1 MAQPK
6 SDPHHAPKAPHGAS
20 VSLDKITA
28 ALQAAQQQLAQ
39 EPYADPWAFV
49 PKDTDTSDSAGSQA
63 RASSAAANSA
73 ATAAPAATDTAGDA
87 AMSDADAA
95 MAAAFGLS
103 DTPQEDTEHATDAAG
118 AKPAMSDADAAMAAA
133 FGLTDTGSAS
143 GDSAASAA
151 KTEPAMSDA
160 DAAMAAAF
168 GLSDTDIAA
177 DTASAEPA
185 MSDADAAM
193 AAAFGLSDADSAAGA
208 ASAMSDADAAMAAAF
223 GLSGTDSSADNDSAA
238 GAASAAGAG
247 GAASAA
253 GSASAGGAGGAES
266 AMSDA
271 DAAMAAA
278 FGLSGEGHISKEQDE
293 PDDQGTT
300 FSMEHALSDA
310 DAAMAA
316 AFGLTDTQHNAIHSA
331 GESLAAK
338 IKQGSNKV
346 HAVATPTMGADF
358 EHAAED
364 IAMVSAHMHRI
375 MDSNSDLD
383 AALDAQ
389 DFDFSDPVHAGSA
402 GTSGTGSTGLQSH
415 SGDSF
420 DHDEFDVSFE
430 DDLLAHDA
438 ADLETTL
445 TSKDEIA
452 AAKARLALNASE
464 LEAIA
469 SYFQDVAEAG
479 LAESQLRPK
488 RRLLLSNGRRVPYPF
503 VGEYH
508 YYFEIQ
514 APLEEEFISEDE
526 CGISTASNSRSILSQ
541 TLTSMGAVVRHFSNT
556 SNYHLNSAQE
566 WQLQLQVPDC
576 DPIPVELSQISAT
589 SAGTGGGSGIV
600 LKSSQPLEDQGLQD
614 LSTAFLI
621 GDEGKNDLVTHADLL
636 KLLAQVVATDAQAL
650 KERAAEAHDGQGEQ
664 GEKGGPSHEPKAVQ
678 QHCPDLT
685 SRLAYFVSHKKQST
699 DSTIAPLMS
708 GSGYTSADQT
718 TAPLACNTFVTGL
731 RLEER
736 SANSLELSPDL
747 SEEQKKA
754 VTSALSYDLSY
765 IITGAQNHD
774 TTLVRE
780 LILALMGQRKSV
792 LVIDRDPANLHAI
805 FRATEKSLQEQATMA
820 EAYGDPSS
828 ALNNSYQDEE
838 DHNKTESSAL
848 SRAATADAATN
859 TDASIDAGAAA
870 GAAGTAA
877 AGDTKSDPDYEEFNL
892 CSTERMALLLQ
903 RWHQD
908 YPLLR
913 LSADLTAVNA
923 PLEPITAL
931 APDLPEA
938 DGLSTG
944 KRIGLE
950 SHLKQRLELLTQF
963 GQEQQVAKEERL
975 ANLKMLL
982 THVKWI
988 KESKLE
994 ELARNLKHL
1003 SSLKRQRMEHQ
1014 NKLNHMHQAYEQQH
1028 ELLLK
1033 SLTPQIV
1040 ALRPENSTDSPQELT
1055 MSELMDFDY
1064 APEIFSE
1071 VESEVKRLW
1080 QKIQDDQELYQE
1092 LKRDIKERESI
1103 MRQVMYRALPR
1114 QNNKKY
1120 HRDNTSLSTVRGE
1133 YQQLVAQKDQLSSEY
1148 KDTTAKFN
1156 HLLLRLRFLKP
1167 QHQLYLK
1174 FEHLKLD
1181 NSNAVTEL
1189 TAQINA
1195 QHEHN
1200 VQMFNYEKEWSE
1212 RCNLSLKESEFN
1224 PQAWKE
1230 LTSNFLEVKRGIAST
1245 QFLADNWRYVADG
1258 SLRHLLTATSKDQLS
1273 TSKDAA
1279 LEEIQKAAALSRAA
1293 AAAGAASLSEERE
1306 AELSAPFEVNVET
1319 ISQQLSKAQ
1328 SELSSIIAQMDITPE
1343 QVAVARNALIAQCP
1357 VVGAVPHEAIAALK
1371 HSFNTVIINNA
1382 HQLLPID
1389 FWLLTTLARERLVI
1403 IGDVMQMGGYAHVC
1417 GNSQSIRQQL
1427 YPSIFTLTGIKELL
1441 YYYQLSHN
1449 QAQPAN
1455 EPQDAAGDPNGPDEN
1470 LALASPA
1477 LVRISKQAGGA
1488 NVAATT
1494 ATADSAN
1501 EGTTGAAALSLPA
1514 NVTLVSESET
1524 RPQELTALLNLFYAP
1539 FMTLSSN
1546 AEQQNHFLEGCEQF
1560 YKWSKLAP
1568 ALQEHHVHLLDT
1580 AFLYPWMQEM
1590 TPLDYEN
1597 LNVASLLRY
1606 DGSNVISAAY
1616 CVLLA
1621 FKLVSSLLI
1630 CTPEEEQ
1637 EAQAQGAGAGAGA
1650 GAGSDAA
1657 AGGSAASADLT
1668 DDIDALLAA
1677 NSPAPAAAPAADDFD
1692 IDALLAANG
1701 GGAGASDSAGSS
1713 EEAEEKVFKPH
1724 LAASVL
1730 RDRINPENAAEP
1742 RVIIVSLY
1750 PQQALVIQLMVQ
1762 QLYKQLGFT
1771 HDLNLIAVSDGA
1783 TLSGASA
1790 PAVIFDLTIDAPY
1803 HNGLYFDAPHSD
1815 PAGNGLGA
1823 KREEFL
1829 QQHLCSAI
1837 SAAQYGLFVVGDIT
1851 RMLQRSQHANN
1862 AVFQMLKTMIVKMQL
1877 PLYDAQ
1883 SALQVLTQDLKMTA
1897 EHQRQDSELSFKL
1910 FDSTSALQ
1918 ALHHEHEHNY
1928 SDRMHLMRRLTAM
1941 TTNQDEQPDPATIIQ
1956 SDNQILGLVEL
1967 LLRSESLPELDS
1979 ATTLS
1984 PQESF
1989 STQRLEQLQLE
2000 REVNIFGIS
2009 EDSLRYMLHDMQ
2021 SARSNVLIMSPLL
2034 DEVRYQSIK
2043 PQISALIAAGR
2054 RVMIMTLPLDLYP
2067 EKMANS
2073 GRVAV
2078 SNLKEMMVRVVFTK
2092 RCFYQGI
2099 FIDDCLMWLTTFTPL
2114 AQCTY
2119 PERAHE
2125 IMIRIAGS
2133 AALNYSRALHL
2144 PLVIRNLRHHGSCP
2158 ICSSDLIF
2166 NAQHAQLYC
2175 QRYPQCGFMLT
2186 GSDELNNQGE
2196 LLCPS
2201 CHTPMHLHI
2210 IQRADGKR
2218 GFALRC
2224 TKCDPPQIHGLSSSH
2239 LLLPYIRKQIN
2250 ATKGITMHEV
2260 QLYVRGKEKHEQA
2273 QRQKLEAELE
2283 AASTSNTTGAKDNEA

>member
-49 PKDTDTSDSAGSQA
+49 PKDTDTSDSATASSQA
-63 RASSAAANSA
+63 RAVSAAASAVTA
-73 ATAAPAATDTAGDA
+73 ATAATGTASDA

-103 DTPQEDTEHATDAAG
+103 DTDSASDTANAE
-118 AKPAMSDADAAMAAA
+118 PAMSDADAAMAAA
-133 FGLTDTGSAS
+133 FGLTDTDSAS

-151 KTEPAMSDA
+151 KAEPAMSDA

-168 GLSDTDIAA
+168 GLSATDCAA

-193 AAAFGLSDADSAAGA
+193 AAAFGLSDADSAASA

-223 GLSGTDSSADNDSAA
+223 GLSGADSSADNN
-238 GAASAAGAG
+238 SAAGAG

-253 GSASAGGAGGAES
+253 GAES

-420 DHDEFDVSFE
+420 DPDEFDVSFE

-469 SYFQDVAEAG
+469 SYFQNVAEAG

-541 TLTSMGAVVRHFSNT
+541 TLTSMGALVRHFSNT

-600 LKSSQPLEDQGLQD
+600 LKSTQPLEDQGLQD

-636 KLLAQVVATDAQAL
+636 KLLAQVVTTDAQAL

-718 TAPLACNTFVTGL
+718 TAPLACSTFVTGL

-838 DHNKTESSAL
+838 DRAKPEP
-848 SRAATADAATN
+848 AATTV
-859 TDASIDAGAAA
+859 ASAA
-870 GAAGTAA
+870 GASSAGAGADTASAA
-877 AGDTKSDPDYEEFNL
+877 ASGDASASVSGSAATSDTESDPDYEEFKL
-892 CSTERMALLLQ
+892 SSTERMALLLQ

-982 THVKWI
+982 TQVKWI

-1403 IGDVMQMGGYAHVC
+1403 IGDVMQMGGYAHIC

-1455 EPQDAAGDPNGPDEN
+1455 EPQETASIDPNGPDEN

-1477 LVRISKQAGGA
+1477 LVRISKQAGEA
-1488 NVAATT
+1488 TVAASSATAATT
-1494 ATADSAN
+1494 TAEA
-1501 EGTTGAAALSLPA
+1501 GTTGAAALSLPA
-1514 NVTLVSESET
+1514 NVTLVRESET

-1580 AFLYPWMQEM
+1580 ALLYPWMQEM

-1637 EAQAQGAGAGAGA
+1637 EAQAQSAGASASSGAGAD
-1650 GAGSDAA
+1650 S
-1657 AGGSAASADLT
+1657 SAASTDLT

-1677 NSPAPAAAPAADDFD
+1677 NSPDPAAAPAADDFD

-1701 GGAGASDSAGSS
+1701 GGAGAGDSAGSS
-1713 EEAEEKVFKPH
+1713 GEAEEKVFKPH

-1883 SALQVLTQDLKMTA
+1883 SALQALTQNLKVTA
-1897 EHQRQDSELSFKL
+1897 EQKRQDSELSFKL

-1941 TTNQDEQPDPATIIQ
+1941 TTNQEEQPDPATIIQ
-1956 SDNQILGLVEL
+1956 SDNQNLGFVEL
-1967 LLRSESLPELDS
+1967 LLRSESIPELDVPS
-1979 ATTLS
+1979 VDPA
-1984 PQESF
+1984 QESF
-1989 STQRLEQLQLE
+1989 TSQRLEQLQHD
-2000 REVNIFGIS
+2000 REVNIFGMS
-2009 EDSLRYMLHDMQ
+2009 EDNLRYMLHDMQ

-2067 EKMANS
+2067 EKLANS

-2078 SNLKEMMVRVVFTK
+2078 ANFKEMMVRVVFTK

-2099 FIDDCLMWLTTFTPL
+2099 FIDDYLMWLTTFTPL

-2119 PERAHE
+2119 PERTHE
-2125 IMIRIAGS
+2125 IMVRIAGS
-2133 AALNYSRALHL
+2133 SALNCSRALHL
-2144 PLVIRNLRHHGSCP
+2144 PLVIRNLRHHSSCP
-2158 ICSSDLIF
+2158 ICGSDLIF

-2186 GSDELNNQGE
+2186 GSDELNSQGE

-2224 TKCDPPQIHGLSSSH
+2224 IKCDPPQIHGLSSSH

-2250 ATKGITMHEV
+2250 ATKGITMQEV
-2260 QLYVRGKEKHEQA
+2260 QLYVRGKEKHAQA
-2273 QRQKLEAELE
+2273 QRLKLEAELE
-2283 AASTSNTTGAKDNEA
+2283 SAVASDIAEKTE

>member
-49 PKDTDTSDSAGSQA
+49 PKDTDTSDSATASSQA

-73 ATAAPAATDTAGDA
+73 ATAAPAATGTAGDA

-118 AKPAMSDADAAMAAA
+118 AEPAMSDADAAMAAA

-168 GLSDTDIAA
+168 GLSDTDSAA
-177 DTASAEPA
+177 NTASAEPA

-238 GAASAAGAG
+238 GAASAA
-247 GAASAA
+247 SAA
-253 GSASAGGAGGAES
+253 GSASASGTGGAES

-780 LILALMGQRKSV
+780 LILALMGQRKSL

-859 TDASIDAGAAA
+859 TDASSDAGAAA

-892 CSTERMALLLQ
+892 SSTERMALLLQ

-963 GQEQQVAKEERL
+963 GHEQQVAKEERL

-1455 EPQDAAGDPNGPDEN
+1455 EPQDAAGDPNVPDEN

-1477 LVRISKQAGGA
+1477 LVRISKHAGGA
-1488 NVAATT
+1488 TVAATT

-1514 NVTLVSESET
+1514 NVTLVRESET
-1524 RPQELTALLNLFYAP
+1524 RPQELTSLLNLFYAP
-1539 FMTLSSN
+1539 FMTLSTN

-1650 GAGSDAA
+1650 GSDAA

-1713 EEAEEKVFKPH
+1713 GEAEEKVFKPH

-1851 RMLQRSQHANN
+1851 RMLQRCQHANN

>member
-49 PKDTDTSDSAGSQA
+49 PKDTDTSDSATASSQA

-73 ATAAPAATDTAGDA
+73 ATAAPAATGTAGDA

-118 AKPAMSDADAAMAAA
+118 AEPAMSDADAAMAAA

-168 GLSDTDIAA
+168 GLSDTDSAA
-177 DTASAEPA
+177 NTASAEPA

-238 GAASAAGAG
+238 GAASAA
-247 GAASAA
+247 SAA
-253 GSASAGGAGGAES
+253 GSASASGTGGAES

-780 LILALMGQRKSV
+780 LILALMGQRKSL

-859 TDASIDAGAAA
+859 TDASSDAGAAA

-892 CSTERMALLLQ
+892 SSTERMALLLQ

-1306 AELSAPFEVNVET
+1306 AELSAPFEVNVES

-1494 ATADSAN
+1494 ATDDSAN

-1514 NVTLVSESET
+1514 NVTLVRESET

-1539 FMTLSSN
+1539 FMTLSTN

-1637 EAQAQGAGAGAGA
+1637 KAQAQTGAGAGA

-1713 EEAEEKVFKPH
+1713 GEAEEKVFKPH

>member
-49 PKDTDTSDSAGSQA
+49 PKDTDTNDSATASSQA
-63 RASSAAANSA
+63 RANSA
-73 ATAAPAATDTAGDA
+73 ATAAPAATGTAGDA

-118 AKPAMSDADAAMAAA
+118 AEPAMSDADAAMAAA

-168 GLSDTDIAA
+168 GLSDTDSAA
-177 DTASAEPA
+177 NTASAEPA

-193 AAAFGLSDADSAAGA
+193 AAAFGLSGADSSADNNSAAGA
-208 ASAMSDADAAMAAAF
+208 AS
-223 GLSGTDSSADNDSAA
+223 
-238 GAASAAGAG
+238 
-247 GAASAA
+247 AASAA
-253 GSASAGGAGGAES
+253 GSASAAGTGGAER

-278 FGLSGEGHISKEQDE
+278 FGLSGEGHISKEQNE

-415 SGDSF
+415 SGDNF

-469 SYFQDVAEAG
+469 SYFQNVAEAG

-566 WQLQLQVPDC
+566 WQLQVQVPDC

-600 LKSSQPLEDQGLQD
+600 LKSTQPLEDQGLQD

-636 KLLAQVVATDAQAL
+636 KLLAQVVTTDAQAL

-718 TAPLACNTFVTGL
+718 TAPLACSTFVTGL

-859 TDASIDAGAAA
+859 TDASSDAGAAA

-892 CSTERMALLLQ
+892 SSTERMALLLQ

-1306 AELSAPFEVNVET
+1306 AELSAPFEVNVES

-1455 EPQDAAGDPNGPDEN
+1455 EPQETASIDPNGPDEN

-1477 LVRISKQAGGA
+1477 LVRISKQAGEA
-1488 NVAATT
+1488 TVAASTATAATT
-1494 ATADSAN
+1494 TAEA
-1501 EGTTGAAALSLPA
+1501 GTTGAAALSLPA
-1514 NVTLVSESET
+1514 NVTLVRESET
-1524 RPQELTALLNLFYAP
+1524 RPQELTSLLNLFYAP
-1539 FMTLSSN
+1539 FMTLSTN

-1650 GAGSDAA
+1650 GSDAA

-1677 NSPAPAAAPAADDFD
+1677 NIPAPAAAPAADDFD

-1701 GGAGASDSAGSS
+1701 GGAGAGDSAGSS
-1713 EEAEEKVFKPH
+1713 GEAEEKVFKPH

-1862 AVFQMLKTMIVKMQL
+1862 AVFQMLKTMLVKMQL

-1883 SALQVLTQDLKMTA
+1883 SALQALTQNLKVTA
-1897 EHQRQDSELSFKL
+1897 EQKRQDSELSFKL

-1941 TTNQDEQPDPATIIQ
+1941 TTNQDEQSNPATIIQ

-2224 TKCDPPQIHGLSSSH
+2224 TKCDPPQIHGLSSAH

-2283 AASTSNTTGAKDNEA
+2283 AASTSNTTGTKDNEA

>member
-73 ATAAPAATDTAGDA
+73 ATAAPTATGTAGDA

-168 GLSDTDIAA
+168 GLSDTDSAA

-193 AAAFGLSDADSAAGA
+193 AAAFGLSDTDSAANT
-208 ASAMSDADAAMAAAF
+208 ASAEPAMSDADAAMAAAF

-238 GAASAAGAG
+238 GAASAA
-247 GAASAA
+247 SAA
-253 GSASAGGAGGAES
+253 GSASAAGTGGAES

-469 SYFQDVAEAG
+469 SYFQNVAEAG

-508 YYFEIQ
+508 YYFDIQ

-526 CGISTASNSRSILSQ
+526 CGISTASNNRSILSK
-541 TLTSMGAVVRHFSNT
+541 TLTSMGALVRHFSNT

-576 DPIPVELSQISAT
+576 EPIPVELSQISAT
-589 SAGTGGGSGIV
+589 SAGTGGGSGVV
-600 LKSSQPLEDQGLQD
+600 LKSTQPLEEQGLQD

-636 KLLAQVVATDAQAL
+636 KLLAQVVTTDAQAL

-718 TAPLACNTFVTGL
+718 TAPLACSTFVTGL

-859 TDASIDAGAAA
+859 NDASSDTGAAA
-870 GAAGTAA
+870 GAAGTAGTAA

-892 CSTERMALLLQ
+892 SSTERMALLLQ

-963 GQEQQVAKEERL
+963 GHEQQVAKEERL

-1455 EPQDAAGDPNGPDEN
+1455 EPQDAAGDPNVPDEN

-1477 LVRISKQAGGA
+1477 LVRISKHAGGA
-1488 NVAATT
+1488 TVAATT

-1514 NVTLVSESET
+1514 NVTLVRESET
-1524 RPQELTALLNLFYAP
+1524 RPQELTSLLNLFYAP
-1539 FMTLSSN
+1539 FMTLSTN

-1637 EAQAQGAGAGAGA
+1637 EAQAQSAGASASSGAGAD
-1650 GAGSDAA
+1650 S
-1657 AGGSAASADLT
+1657 SAASTDLT

-1677 NSPAPAAAPAADDFD
+1677 NSPDPAAAPAADDFD

-1713 EEAEEKVFKPH
+1713 GEAEEKVFKPH

-1918 ALHHEHEHNY
+1918 ALQHEHEHNY

-1989 STQRLEQLQLE
+1989 TTQRLEQLQHE

-2133 AALNYSRALHL
+2133 SALNYSRALHL

-2158 ICSSDLIF
+2158 ICGSDLIF

-2250 ATKGITMHEV
+2250 ATKGITMQEV
-2260 QLYVRGKEKHEQA
+2260 QLYVRGKEKHAQA
-2273 QRQKLEAELE
+2273 QRLKLEAELE
-2283 AASTSNTTGAKDNEA
+2283 SAVASDIAEKTE

>member
-1 MAQPK
+1 M
-6 SDPHHAPKAPHGAS
+6 
-20 VSLDKITA
+20 
-28 ALQAAQQQLAQ
+28 
-39 EPYADPWAFV
+39 
-49 PKDTDTSDSAGSQA
+49 PKDTDTSDSATASSQA
-63 RASSAAANSA
+63 RAVSAAASA
-73 ATAAPAATDTAGDA
+73 ATAATGTAGDA

-103 DTPQEDTEHATDAAG
+103 DTDSASDTANAE
-118 AKPAMSDADAAMAAA
+118 PAMSDADAAMAAA
-133 FGLTDTGSAS
+133 FGLTDTDSAS

-151 KTEPAMSDA
+151 KAEPAMSDA

-168 GLSDTDIAA
+168 GLSATDSAA
-177 DTASAEPA
+177 STASAEPA

-193 AAAFGLSDADSAAGA
+193 AAAFGLSDADSAASA
-208 ASAMSDADAAMAAAF
+208 ASAEPAMYDADAAMAAAF
-223 GLSGTDSSADNDSAA
+223 GLSGADSSADNN
-238 GAASAAGAG
+238 SAAGAG

-253 GSASAGGAGGAES
+253 GAES

-469 SYFQDVAEAG
+469 SYFQNVAEAG

-541 TLTSMGAVVRHFSNT
+541 TLTSMGALVRHFSNT

-600 LKSSQPLEDQGLQD
+600 LKSTQPLEDQGLQD

-636 KLLAQVVATDAQAL
+636 KLLAQVVTTDAQAL

-718 TAPLACNTFVTGL
+718 TAPLACSTFVTGL

-838 DHNKTESSAL
+838 DRAKPEP
-848 SRAATADAATN
+848 AATTV
-859 TDASIDAGAAA
+859 ASAA
-870 GAAGTAA
+870 GASSAGAGAGADTASAA
-877 AGDTKSDPDYEEFNL
+877 ASGDASASVSGSAATSDTESDPDYEEFNL
-892 CSTERMALLLQ
+892 SSTERMALLLQ

-982 THVKWI
+982 TQVKWI

-1071 VESEVKRLW
+1071 VESEVERLW

-1200 VQMFNYEKEWSE
+1200 VQMFNDEKEWSE

-1224 PQAWKE
+1224 SQAWKE

-1382 HQLLPID
+1382 QQLLPID

-1403 IGDVMQMGGYAHVC
+1403 IGDVMQMGGYAHIC

-1455 EPQDAAGDPNGPDEN
+1455 EPQETASIDPNGPDEN

-1477 LVRISKQAGGA
+1477 LVRISKQAGEA
-1488 NVAATT
+1488 TVAASSATAATT
-1494 ATADSAN
+1494 TAEA
-1501 EGTTGAAALSLPA
+1501 GTTGAAALSLPA
-1514 NVTLVSESET
+1514 NVTLVRESET

-1580 AFLYPWMQEM
+1580 ALLYPWMQEM

-1637 EAQAQGAGAGAGA
+1637 EAQAQSAGASASSGAGAD
-1650 GAGSDAA
+1650 S
-1657 AGGSAASADLT
+1657 SAASTDLT

-1701 GGAGASDSAGSS
+1701 GGAGAGDSAGSS
-1713 EEAEEKVFKPH
+1713 GEAEEKVFKPH

-1883 SALQVLTQDLKMTA
+1883 SALQALTQNLKVTA
-1897 EHQRQDSELSFKL
+1897 EQKRQDSELSFKL

-1941 TTNQDEQPDPATIIQ
+1941 TTNQEEQQDPATIIQ
-1956 SDNQILGLVEL
+1956 SDNQNLGFVEL
-1967 LLRSESLPELDS
+1967 LLRSESIPELDVS
-1979 ATTLS
+1979 SVDPA
-1984 PQESF
+1984 QESF
-1989 STQRLEQLQLE
+1989 TSQRLEQLQHD
-2000 REVNIFGIS
+2000 REVNIFGMS
-2009 EDSLRYMLHDMQ
+2009 EDNLRYMLHDMQ

-2067 EKMANS
+2067 EKLANS

-2078 SNLKEMMVRVVFTK
+2078 ANFKEMMVRVVFTK

-2099 FIDDCLMWLTTFTPL
+2099 FIDDYLMWLTTFTPL

-2119 PERAHE
+2119 PERTHE
-2125 IMIRIAGS
+2125 IMVRIAGS
-2133 AALNYSRALHL
+2133 SALNCSRALHL
-2144 PLVIRNLRHHGSCP
+2144 PLVIRNLRHHSSCP
-2158 ICSSDLIF
+2158 ICGSDLIF

-2186 GSDELNNQGE
+2186 GSDELNSQGE

-2224 TKCDPPQIHGLSSSH
+2224 IKCDPPQIHGLSSSH

-2250 ATKGITMHEV
+2250 ATKGITMQEV
-2260 QLYVRGKEKHEQA
+2260 QLYVRGKEKHAQA
-2273 QRQKLEAELE
+2273 QRLKLEAELE
-2283 AASTSNTTGAKDNEA
+2283 SAVASDIAEKTE

>member
-73 ATAAPAATDTAGDA
+73 ATAAPTATGTAGDA

-168 GLSDTDIAA
+168 GLSDTDSAA

-193 AAAFGLSDADSAAGA
+193 AAAFGLSDTDSAANT
-208 ASAMSDADAAMAAAF
+208 ASAEPAMSDADAAMAAAF

-238 GAASAAGAG
+238 GAASAA
-247 GAASAA
+247 SAA
-253 GSASAGGAGGAES
+253 GSASAAGTGGAES

-780 LILALMGQRKSV
+780 LILALMGQRKSL

-859 TDASIDAGAAA
+859 TDASSDAGAAA

-892 CSTERMALLLQ
+892 SSTERMALLLQ

-1306 AELSAPFEVNVET
+1306 AELSAPFEVNVES

-1494 ATADSAN
+1494 ATDDSAN

-1514 NVTLVSESET
+1514 NVTLVRESET

-1539 FMTLSSN
+1539 FMTLSTN

-1637 EAQAQGAGAGAGA
+1637 KAQAQTGAGAGA

-1713 EEAEEKVFKPH
+1713 GEAEEKVFKPH

>member
-238 GAASAAGAG
+238 GAAGAG

-469 SYFQDVAEAG
+469 SYFQNVAEAG

-576 DPIPVELSQISAT
+576 DPVPVELSQISAT

-636 KLLAQVVATDAQAL
+636 KLLAQVVTTDAQAL

-718 TAPLACNTFVTGL
+718 SAPLACSTFVTGL

-859 TDASIDAGAAA
+859 TDASSDAGAAA

-892 CSTERMALLLQ
+892 SSTERMALLLQ

-1306 AELSAPFEVNVET
+1306 AELSAPFEVNVES

-1494 ATADSAN
+1494 ATDDSAN

-1514 NVTLVSESET
+1514 NVTLVRESET

-1539 FMTLSSN
+1539 FMTLSTN

-1637 EAQAQGAGAGAGA
+1637 KAQAQTGAGAGA

-1713 EEAEEKVFKPH
+1713 GEAEEKVFKPH

-2250 ATKGITMHEV
+2250 ATKGITMQEV
-2260 QLYVRGKEKHEQA
+2260 QLYVRGKEKHAQA
-2273 QRQKLEAELE
+2273 QRLKLEAELE
-2283 AASTSNTTGAKDNEA
+2283 SAVASDIAEKTE

>member
-49 PKDTDTSDSAGSQA
+49 PKDTDTSDSATASSQA
-63 RASSAAANSA
+63 RASSA
-73 ATAAPAATDTAGDA
+73 A

-118 AKPAMSDADAAMAAA
+118 AEPAMSDADAAMAAA

-168 GLSDTDIAA
+168 GLSDTDSAA
-177 DTASAEPA
+177 NTASAEPA

-238 GAASAAGAG
+238 GAGGAG

-253 GSASAGGAGGAES
+253 GSASAAGTGGAES

-469 SYFQDVAEAG
+469 SYFQNVAEAG

-600 LKSSQPLEDQGLQD
+600 LKSTQPLEDQGLQD

-636 KLLAQVVATDAQAL
+636 KLLAQVVTTDAQAL

-718 TAPLACNTFVTGL
+718 TAPLACSTFVTGL

-828 ALNNSYQDEE
+828 ALNNS
-838 DHNKTESSAL
+838 
-848 SRAATADAATN
+848 
-859 TDASIDAGAAA
+859 
-870 GAAGTAA
+870 
-877 AGDTKSDPDYEEFNL
+877 
-892 CSTERMALLLQ
+892 
-903 RWHQD
+903 
-908 YPLLR
+908 
-913 LSADLTAVNA
+913 
-923 PLEPITAL
+923 
-931 APDLPEA
+931 
-938 DGLSTG
+938 
-944 KRIGLE
+944 
-950 SHLKQRLELLTQF
+950 
-963 GQEQQVAKEERL
+963 
-975 ANLKMLL
+975 
-982 THVKWI
+982 
-988 KESKLE
+988 
-994 ELARNLKHL
+994 
-1003 SSLKRQRMEHQ
+1003 
-1014 NKLNHMHQAYEQQH
+1014 
-1028 ELLLK
+1028 
-1033 SLTPQIV
+1033 
-1040 ALRPENSTDSPQELT
+1040 
-1055 MSELMDFDY
+1055 
-1064 APEIFSE
+1064 
-1071 VESEVKRLW
+1071 
-1080 QKIQDDQELYQE
+1080 
-1092 LKRDIKERESI
+1092 
-1103 MRQVMYRALPR
+1103 
-1114 QNNKKY
+1114 
-1120 HRDNTSLSTVRGE
+1120 
-1133 YQQLVAQKDQLSSEY
+1133 
-1148 KDTTAKFN
+1148 
-1156 HLLLRLRFLKP
+1156 
-1167 QHQLYLK
+1167 
-1174 FEHLKLD
+1174 
-1181 NSNAVTEL
+1181 
-1189 TAQINA
+1189 
-1195 QHEHN
+1195 
-1200 VQMFNYEKEWSE
+1200 
-1212 RCNLSLKESEFN
+1212 
-1224 PQAWKE
+1224 
-1230 LTSNFLEVKRGIAST
+1230 
-1245 QFLADNWRYVADG
+1245 
-1258 SLRHLLTATSKDQLS
+1258 
-1273 TSKDAA
+1273 
-1279 LEEIQKAAALSRAA
+1279 
-1293 AAAGAASLSEERE
+1293 
-1306 AELSAPFEVNVET
+1306 
-1319 ISQQLSKAQ
+1319 
-1328 SELSSIIAQMDITPE
+1328 
-1343 QVAVARNALIAQCP
+1343 
-1357 VVGAVPHEAIAALK
+1357 
-1371 HSFNTVIINNA
+1371 
-1382 HQLLPID
+1382 
-1389 FWLLTTLARERLVI
+1389 
-1403 IGDVMQMGGYAHVC
+1403 
-1417 GNSQSIRQQL
+1417 
-1427 YPSIFTLTGIKELL
+1427 
-1441 YYYQLSHN
+1441 
-1449 QAQPAN
+1449 
-1455 EPQDAAGDPNGPDEN
+1455 
-1470 LALASPA
+1470 
-1477 LVRISKQAGGA
+1477 
-1488 NVAATT
+1488 
-1494 ATADSAN
+1494 
-1501 EGTTGAAALSLPA
+1501 
-1514 NVTLVSESET
+1514 
-1524 RPQELTALLNLFYAP
+1524 
-1539 FMTLSSN
+1539 
-1546 AEQQNHFLEGCEQF
+1546 
-1560 YKWSKLAP
+1560 
-1568 ALQEHHVHLLDT
+1568 
-1580 AFLYPWMQEM
+1580 
-1590 TPLDYEN
+1590 
-1597 LNVASLLRY
+1597 
-1606 DGSNVISAAY
+1606 
-1616 CVLLA
+1616 
-1621 FKLVSSLLI
+1621 
-1630 CTPEEEQ
+1630 
-1637 EAQAQGAGAGAGA
+1637 
-1650 GAGSDAA
+1650 
-1657 AGGSAASADLT
+1657 
-1668 DDIDALLAA
+1668 
-1677 NSPAPAAAPAADDFD
+1677 
-1692 IDALLAANG
+1692 
-1701 GGAGASDSAGSS
+1701 
-1713 EEAEEKVFKPH
+1713 
-1724 LAASVL
+1724 
-1730 RDRINPENAAEP
+1730 
-1742 RVIIVSLY
+1742 
-1750 PQQALVIQLMVQ
+1750 
-1762 QLYKQLGFT
+1762 
-1771 HDLNLIAVSDGA
+1771 
-1783 TLSGASA
+1783 
-1790 PAVIFDLTIDAPY
+1790 
-1803 HNGLYFDAPHSD
+1803 
-1815 PAGNGLGA
+1815 
-1823 KREEFL
+1823 
-1829 QQHLCSAI
+1829 
-1837 SAAQYGLFVVGDIT
+1837 
-1851 RMLQRSQHANN
+1851 
-1862 AVFQMLKTMIVKMQL
+1862 
-1877 PLYDAQ
+1877 
-1883 SALQVLTQDLKMTA
+1883 
-1897 EHQRQDSELSFKL
+1897 
-1910 FDSTSALQ
+1910 
-1918 ALHHEHEHNY
+1918 
-1928 SDRMHLMRRLTAM
+1928 
-1941 TTNQDEQPDPATIIQ
+1941 
-1956 SDNQILGLVEL
+1956 
-1967 LLRSESLPELDS
+1967 
-1979 ATTLS
+1979 
-1984 PQESF
+1984 
-1989 STQRLEQLQLE
+1989 
-2000 REVNIFGIS
+2000 
-2009 EDSLRYMLHDMQ
+2009 
-2021 SARSNVLIMSPLL
+2021 
-2034 DEVRYQSIK
+2034 
-2043 PQISALIAAGR
+2043 
-2054 RVMIMTLPLDLYP
+2054 
-2067 EKMANS
+2067 
-2073 GRVAV
+2073 
-2078 SNLKEMMVRVVFTK
+2078 
-2092 RCFYQGI
+2092 
-2099 FIDDCLMWLTTFTPL
+2099 
-2114 AQCTY
+2114 
-2119 PERAHE
+2119 
-2125 IMIRIAGS
+2125 
-2133 AALNYSRALHL
+2133 
-2144 PLVIRNLRHHGSCP
+2144 
-2158 ICSSDLIF
+2158 
-2166 NAQHAQLYC
+2166 
-2175 QRYPQCGFMLT
+2175 
-2186 GSDELNNQGE
+2186 
-2196 LLCPS
+2196 
-2201 CHTPMHLHI
+2201 
-2210 IQRADGKR
+2210 
-2218 GFALRC
+2218 
-2224 TKCDPPQIHGLSSSH
+2224 
-2239 LLLPYIRKQIN
+2239 
-2250 ATKGITMHEV
+2250 
-2260 QLYVRGKEKHEQA
+2260 
-2273 QRQKLEAELE
+2273 
-2283 AASTSNTTGAKDNEA
+2283 

>member
-49 PKDTDTSDSAGSQA
+49 PKDTDTSDSATASSQA
-63 RASSAAANSA
+63 RAVSAAASA
-73 ATAAPAATDTAGDA
+73 ATAATAATGTAGDA

-103 DTPQEDTEHATDAAG
+103 DTDSASDTANAE
-118 AKPAMSDADAAMAAA
+118 PAMSDADAAMAAA
-133 FGLTDTGSAS
+133 FGLTDTDSAS

-151 KTEPAMSDA
+151 KAEPAMSDA

-168 GLSDTDIAA
+168 GLSATDSAA

-193 AAAFGLSDADSAAGA
+193 AAAFGLSDADSAASA

-223 GLSGTDSSADNDSAA
+223 GLSGADSSADNN
-238 GAASAAGAG
+238 SAAGAG

-253 GSASAGGAGGAES
+253 GAES

-402 GTSGTGSTGLQSH
+402 GTSGTDSTGLQSH

-469 SYFQDVAEAG
+469 SYFQNVAEAG

-541 TLTSMGAVVRHFSNT
+541 TLTSMGALVRHFSNT

-600 LKSSQPLEDQGLQD
+600 LKSTQPLEDQGLQD

-636 KLLAQVVATDAQAL
+636 KLLAQVVTTDAQAL

-718 TAPLACNTFVTGL
+718 TAPLACSTFVTGL

-838 DHNKTESSAL
+838 DRAKPEP
-848 SRAATADAATN
+848 AATTV
-859 TDASIDAGAAA
+859 ASAA
-870 GAAGTAA
+870 GASSAGAGAGADTASAA
-877 AGDTKSDPDYEEFNL
+877 ASGDASASVSGSAATSDTESDPDYEEFKL
-892 CSTERMALLLQ
+892 SSTERMALLLQ

-982 THVKWI
+982 TQVKWI

-1071 VESEVKRLW
+1071 VESEVERLW

-1403 IGDVMQMGGYAHVC
+1403 IGDVMQMGGYAHIC

-1455 EPQDAAGDPNGPDEN
+1455 EPQETASIDPNGPDEN

-1477 LVRISKQAGGA
+1477 LVRISKQAGEA
-1488 NVAATT
+1488 TVAASSATAATT
-1494 ATADSAN
+1494 TAEA
-1501 EGTTGAAALSLPA
+1501 GTTGAAALSLPA
-1514 NVTLVSESET
+1514 NVTLVRESET

-1580 AFLYPWMQEM
+1580 ALLYPWMQEM

-1637 EAQAQGAGAGAGA
+1637 EAQAQSAGASASSGAGAD
-1650 GAGSDAA
+1650 S
-1657 AGGSAASADLT
+1657 SAASTDLT

-1677 NSPAPAAAPAADDFD
+1677 NSPDPAAAPAADDFD

-1701 GGAGASDSAGSS
+1701 GGAGAGDSAGSS
-1713 EEAEEKVFKPH
+1713 GEAEEKVFKPH

-1883 SALQVLTQDLKMTA
+1883 SALQALTQNLKVTA
-1897 EHQRQDSELSFKL
+1897 EQKRQDSELSFKL

-1928 SDRMHLMRRLTAM
+1928 SDRMHLMQRLTAM
-1941 TTNQDEQPDPATIIQ
+1941 TTNQEEQQDPATIIQ
-1956 SDNQILGLVEL
+1956 SDNQNLGFVEL
-1967 LLRSESLPELDS
+1967 LLRSESIPELDVS
-1979 ATTLS
+1979 SVDPA
-1984 PQESF
+1984 QESF
-1989 STQRLEQLQLE
+1989 TSQRLEQLQHD
-2000 REVNIFGIS
+2000 REVNIFGMS
-2009 EDSLRYMLHDMQ
+2009 EDNLRYMLHDMQ

-2067 EKMANS
+2067 EKLANS

-2078 SNLKEMMVRVVFTK
+2078 ANFKEMMVRVVFTK

-2099 FIDDCLMWLTTFTPL
+2099 FIDDYLMWLTTFTPL

-2119 PERAHE
+2119 PERTHE
-2125 IMIRIAGS
+2125 IMVRIAGS
-2133 AALNYSRALHL
+2133 SALNCSRALHL
-2144 PLVIRNLRHHGSCP
+2144 PLVIRNLRHHSSCP
-2158 ICSSDLIF
+2158 ICGSDLIF

-2186 GSDELNNQGE
+2186 GSDELNSQGE

-2250 ATKGITMHEV
+2250 ATKGITMQEV
-2260 QLYVRGKEKHEQA
+2260 QLYVRGKEKHAQA
-2273 QRQKLEAELE
+2273 QRLKLEAELE
-2283 AASTSNTTGAKDNEA
+2283 SAVASDIAEKTE

>member
-49 PKDTDTSDSAGSQA
+49 PKDTDTSDSATASSQA

-73 ATAAPAATDTAGDA
+73 ATAAPAATGTAGDA

-118 AKPAMSDADAAMAAA
+118 AEPAMSDADAAMAAA

-168 GLSDTDIAA
+168 GLSDTDSAA
-177 DTASAEPA
+177 NTASAEPA

-238 GAASAAGAG
+238 GAASAA
-247 GAASAA
+247 SAA
-253 GSASAGGAGGAES
+253 GSASASGTGGAES

-780 LILALMGQRKSV
+780 LILALMGQRKSL

-859 TDASIDAGAAA
+859 TDASSDAGAAA

-892 CSTERMALLLQ
+892 SSTERMALLLQ

-963 GQEQQVAKEERL
+963 GHEQQVAKEERL

-1417 GNSQSIRQQL
+1417 GISQSIRQQL

-1455 EPQDAAGDPNGPDEN
+1455 EPQDAAGDPNVPDEN

-1477 LVRISKQAGGA
+1477 LVRISKHAGGA
-1488 NVAATT
+1488 TVAATT

-1514 NVTLVSESET
+1514 NVTLVRESET
-1524 RPQELTALLNLFYAP
+1524 RPQELTSLLNLFYAP
-1539 FMTLSSN
+1539 FMTLSTN

-1650 GAGSDAA
+1650 GSDAA

-1713 EEAEEKVFKPH
+1713 GEAEEKVFKPH

-1851 RMLQRSQHANN
+1851 RMLQRCQHANN

>member
-238 GAASAAGAG
+238 GAAGAG

-780 LILALMGQRKSV
+780 LILALMGQRKSL

-859 TDASIDAGAAA
+859 TDASSDAGAAA

-892 CSTERMALLLQ
+892 SSTERMALLLQ

-1306 AELSAPFEVNVET
+1306 AELSAPFEVNVES

-1494 ATADSAN
+1494 ATDDSAN

-1514 NVTLVSESET
+1514 NVTLVRESET

-1539 FMTLSSN
+1539 FMTLSTN

-1637 EAQAQGAGAGAGA
+1637 KAQAQTGAGAGA

-1713 EEAEEKVFKPH
+1713 GEAEEKVFKPH

>member
-49 PKDTDTSDSAGSQA
+49 PKDTDSSDSATASSQA
-63 RASSAAANSA
+63 RAVSAAASA
-73 ATAAPAATDTAGDA
+73 ATVATAATGTAGDA

-103 DTPQEDTEHATDAAG
+103 DTDSASDTANAE
-118 AKPAMSDADAAMAAA
+118 PAMSDADAAMAAA
-133 FGLTDTGSAS
+133 FGLTDSDSAS
-143 GDSAASAA
+143 GDSAASATKA
-151 KTEPAMSDA
+151 EPAMSDA

-168 GLSDTDIAA
+168 GLSATDSAA

-193 AAAFGLSDADSAAGA
+193 AAAFGLSDADSAASA
-208 ASAMSDADAAMAAAF
+208 ASAEPAMSDADAAMAAAF
-223 GLSGTDSSADNDSAA
+223 GLSGADSAA
-238 GAASAAGAG
+238 DNNSAAGAG

-253 GSASAGGAGGAES
+253 GAES

-469 SYFQDVAEAG
+469 SYFQNVAEAG

-576 DPIPVELSQISAT
+576 DPVPVELSQISAT

-600 LKSSQPLEDQGLQD
+600 LKSSQPLEEQGLQD

-650 KERAAEAHDGQGEQ
+650 KERAAEAHDGQ

-718 TAPLACNTFVTGL
+718 TAPLACSTFVTGL

-859 TDASIDAGAAA
+859 TDASSDAGAAA
-870 GAAGTAA
+870 GAAGTAGTAA

-892 CSTERMALLLQ
+892 SSTERMALLLQ

-1200 VQMFNYEKEWSE
+1200 VQMFNYEKDWSE

-1306 AELSAPFEVNVET
+1306 AELSAPFEVNVES

-1455 EPQDAAGDPNGPDEN
+1455 EPQDAAGNPNGPDEN

-1477 LVRISKQAGGA
+1477 LVRISKQAGEA
-1488 NVAATT
+1488 TVAASSATAATT
-1494 ATADSAN
+1494 TAEA
-1501 EGTTGAAALSLPA
+1501 GTTGAAALSLPA
-1514 NVTLVSESET
+1514 NVTLVRESET

-1580 AFLYPWMQEM
+1580 ALLYPWMQEM

-1637 EAQAQGAGAGAGA
+1637 EAQAQSAGASASSGAGAD
-1650 GAGSDAA
+1650 S
-1657 AGGSAASADLT
+1657 SAASADLT

-1701 GGAGASDSAGSS
+1701 GGAGAGDSAGSS
-1713 EEAEEKVFKPH
+1713 GEAEEKVFKPH

-2009 EDSLRYMLHDMQ
+2009 EESLRYMLHDMQ

-2133 AALNYSRALHL
+2133 SALNYSRALHL

-2158 ICSSDLIF
+2158 ICGSDLIF

-2224 TKCDPPQIHGLSSSH
+2224 TKCDPPQILGLSSSH

-2250 ATKGITMHEV
+2250 ATKGITMQEV
-2260 QLYVRGKEKHEQA
+2260 QLYVRGKEKHAQA
-2273 QRQKLEAELE
+2273 QRLKLEAELE
-2283 AASTSNTTGAKDNEA
+2283 SAVASDIAEKTE

>member
-6 SDPHHAPKAPHGAS
+6 SDPHHAPKAPQGAS

-49 PKDTDTSDSAGSQA
+49 PKDTDTSASAPA
-63 RASSAAANSA
+63 RAAKT
-73 ATAAPAATDTAGDA
+73 TAAPAATGAAASAAGDA

-103 DTPQEDTEHATDAAG
+103 DADSATGTASAE
-118 AKPAMSDADAAMAAA
+118 PAMSDADAAMAAA
-133 FGLTDTGSAS
+133 FGLTDTDSAG
-143 GDSAASAA
+143 GDSAES
-151 KTEPAMSDA
+151 AMSDA

-168 GLSDTDIAA
+168 GLSDDSAA
-177 DTASAEPA
+177 DNNSAAGSGSEPA

-193 AAAFGLSDADSAAGA
+193 AAAFGLSDADSGSGKADAEP
-208 ASAMSDADAAMAAAF
+208 AMSDADAAMAAAF
-223 GLSGTDSSADNDSAA
+223 GLSDDSAA
-238 GAASAAGAG
+238 GSG
-247 GAASAA
+247 STA
-253 GSASAGGAGGAES
+253 GSGSEP

-293 PDDQGTT
+293 PEDHGTT

-316 AFGLTDTQHNAIHSA
+316 AFGLTDTQHNAIHNA

-338 IKQGSNKV
+338 IKQGENKV

-375 MDSNSDLD
+375 MDSDSDLD
-383 AALDAQ
+383 TLNTQ
-389 DFDFSDPVHAGSA
+389 DFDFSDPIHAGAS
-402 GTSGTGSTGLQSH
+402 GTSGTGVQGH
-415 SGDSF
+415 SGESF

-430 DDLLAHDA
+430 DELLAHDSA
-438 ADLETTL
+438 ALETTL

-452 AAKARLALNASE
+452 AAKARLALNAAE
-464 LEAIA
+464 LETIA
-469 SYFQDVAEAG
+469 SYFQNVAEAG
-479 LAESQLRPK
+479 LSESQLRPK

-514 APLEEEFISEDE
+514 SPLEEEFISEDE
-526 CGISTASNSRSILSQ
+526 CGISTASNSRSPLAQ
-541 TLTSMGAVVRHFSNT
+541 TLSAMGATVRHFSNT

-566 WQLQLQVPDC
+566 WQLQLQVPNVT
-576 DPIPVELSQISAT
+576 PVPVELSQISAT
-589 SAGTGGGSGIV
+589 SVGTGSGTGIV
-600 LKSSQPLEDQGLQD
+600 VKTTQPLEEQGLQD

-621 GDEGKNDLVTHADLL
+621 GDEGRNDLETHADLL
-636 KLLAQVVATDAQAL
+636 KLLAQVVSTDAQAL
-650 KERAAEAHDGQGEQ
+650 HQRSAEGHAT
-664 GEKGGPSHEPKAVQ
+664 HEPTAMQ

-708 GSGYTSADQT
+708 GAGYTSADPT
-718 TAPLACNTFVTGL
+718 SAPLACSTFVTGL

-838 DHNKTESSAL
+838 DRSKPDLA
-848 SRAATADAATN
+848 AATEESAADAATAG
-859 TDASIDAGAAA
+859 DAAGAGGGAGAAASAAGAADAA
-870 GAAGTAA
+870 GAAGA
-877 AGDTKSDPDYEEFNL
+877 DDSEDDPDYEELNL
-892 CSTERMALLLQ
+892 SSTERMALLLQ
-903 RWHQD
+903 RWHHD

-923 PLEPITAL
+923 PVDPITAL

-963 GQEQQVAKEERL
+963 GREQQVAKEERL
-975 ANLKMLL
+975 ANLEMLL
-982 THVKWI
+982 THVKWL

-1028 ELLLK
+1028 ELL
-1033 SLTPQIV
+1033 
-1040 ALRPENSTDSPQELT
+1040 
-1055 MSELMDFDY
+1055 DFDY
-1064 APEIFSE
+1064 SPEVFSE
-1071 VESEVKRLW
+1071 VEGEVKRLW
-1080 QKIQDDQELYQE
+1080 QKIQDDQDLYQE
-1092 LKRDIKERESI
+1092 LKRDIKDRESI
-1103 MRQVMYRALPR
+1103 MRQVMYRVLPR

-1133 YQQLVAQKDQLSSEY
+1133 YQQLVAQKDQLSTEY

-1167 QHQLYLK
+1167 QHQLHLK

-1181 NSNAVTEL
+1181 NSNAVIDL
-1189 TAQINA
+1189 TSQINT

-1200 VQMFNYEKEWSE
+1200 VQMFNDEKEWSE
-1212 RCNLSLKESEFN
+1212 RCGLSLKESEFN

-1293 AAAGAASLSEERE
+1293 AAAGAASLSEERV

-1328 SELSSIIAQMDITPE
+1328 LELNSIKAQMDITPE

-1382 HQLLPID
+1382 QQLLPID

-1403 IGDVMQMGGYAHVC
+1403 IGDVMQMGGYAHIC
-1417 GNSQSIRQQL
+1417 GNSQDIRQQL

-1455 EPQDAAGDPNGPDEN
+1455 EPQDASVDPDAPDEN

-1488 NVAATT
+1488 TAGTTAAT
-1494 ATADSAN
+1494 D
-1501 EGTTGAAALSLPA
+1501 GAAGSGALPLPA
-1514 NVTLVSESET
+1514 NVTLVRESET

-1568 ALQEHHVHLLDT
+1568 ALQEHHIHLLDT

-1606 DGSNVISAAY
+1606 DGSNIISAAY

-1637 EAQAQGAGAGAGA
+1637 EAQAQGAGSGANA
-1650 GAGSDAA
+1650 DA
-1657 AGGSAASADLT
+1657 GSAAGAADLT

-1677 NSPAPAAAPAADDFD
+1677 NSPAPAASAAPAAADDFD

-1701 GGAGASDSAGSS
+1701 GGAGAGNSAGSGADS
-1713 EEAEEKVFKPH
+1713 AESEEKVFKPH

-1762 QLYKQLGFT
+1762 QLYQQLGFS

-1862 AVFQMLKTMIVKMQL
+1862 AVFQMLKAMLVKMQL

-1883 SALQVLTQDLKMTA
+1883 SALQALTQDLKLTA
-1897 EHQRQDSELSFKL
+1897 GHKRQDAELSFKL

-1928 SDRMHLMRRLTAM
+1928 SDRMHLMRRLSAM
-1941 TTNQDEQPDPATIIQ
+1941 TTNQEEQPDLATIIQ
-1956 SDNQILGLVEL
+1956 SDNQALGLVEL
-1967 LLRSESLPELDS
+1967 LLRSEAIPEFEASPNISAQDSLT
-1979 ATTLS
+1979 A
-1984 PQESF
+1984 
-1989 STQRLEQLQLE
+1989 QRLEQLQRD
-2000 REVNIFGIS
+2000 REVNIFGLS

-2021 SARSNVLIMSPLL
+2021 SARNNVLIMSPLL

-2043 PQISALIAAGR
+2043 PHISALLAAGR
-2054 RVMIMTLPLDLYP
+2054 RVMIMTLPLELYP
-2067 EKMANS
+2067 EKIANS

-2078 SNLKEMMVRVVFTK
+2078 ANFKEMMVRVVFTK

-2099 FIDDCLMWLTTFTPL
+2099 FVDDCLMWLTTFTPL

-2119 PERAHE
+2119 PERTHE
-2125 IMIRIAGS
+2125 LLIRIAGS
-2133 AALNYSRALHL
+2133 SALNCSRALHL

-2158 ICSSDLIF
+2158 ICGSDLIF

-2186 GSDELNNQGE
+2186 GSDELNSQGE

-2224 TKCDPPQIHGLSSSH
+2224 TKCDPPQIHGLSSAH
-2239 LLLPYIRKQIN
+2239 LLLPFIRKQIN
-2250 ATKGITMHEV
+2250 ATNGLTMHEV
-2260 QLYVRGKEKHEQA
+2260 QLYVRGKEKHAQA
-2273 QRQKLEAELE
+2273 QRQKFEAELE
-2283 AASTSNTTGAKDNEA
+2283 AASTASADSTDTSEQTK

>member
-185 MSDADAAM
+185 MSDDDAAM

-238 GAASAAGAG
+238 GAAGAG

-780 LILALMGQRKSV
+780 LILALMGQRKSL

-859 TDASIDAGAAA
+859 TDASSDAGAAA

-892 CSTERMALLLQ
+892 SSTERMALLLQ

-1306 AELSAPFEVNVET
+1306 AELSAPFEVNVES

-1494 ATADSAN
+1494 ATDDSAN

-1514 NVTLVSESET
+1514 NVTLVRESET

-1539 FMTLSSN
+1539 FMTLSTN

-1637 EAQAQGAGAGAGA
+1637 KAQAQTGAGAGA

-1713 EEAEEKVFKPH
+1713 GEAEEKVFKPH

>member
-49 PKDTDTSDSAGSQA
+49 PKDTDTSDSATASSQA
-63 RASSAAANSA
+63 RAVSAAASAVTA
-73 ATAAPAATDTAGDA
+73 ATAATGTASDA

-103 DTPQEDTEHATDAAG
+103 DTDSASDTANAE
-118 AKPAMSDADAAMAAA
+118 PAMSDADAAMAAA
-133 FGLTDTGSAS
+133 FGLTDTDSAS

-151 KTEPAMSDA
+151 KAEPAMSDA

-168 GLSDTDIAA
+168 GLSATDCAA

-193 AAAFGLSDADSAAGA
+193 AAAFGLSDADSAASA

-223 GLSGTDSSADNDSAA
+223 GLSGADSSADNN
-238 GAASAAGAG
+238 SAAGAG

-253 GSASAGGAGGAES
+253 GAES

-420 DHDEFDVSFE
+420 DPDEFDVSFE

-469 SYFQDVAEAG
+469 SYFQNVAEAG

-541 TLTSMGAVVRHFSNT
+541 TLTSMGALVRHFSNT

-600 LKSSQPLEDQGLQD
+600 LKSTQPLEDQGLQD

-636 KLLAQVVATDAQAL
+636 KLLAQVVTTDAQAL

-718 TAPLACNTFVTGL
+718 TAPLACSTFVTGL

-838 DHNKTESSAL
+838 DRAKPEP
-848 SRAATADAATN
+848 AATTV
-859 TDASIDAGAAA
+859 ASAA
-870 GAAGTAA
+870 GASSAGAGADTASAA
-877 AGDTKSDPDYEEFNL
+877 ASGDASASVSGSAATSDTESDPDYEEFKL
-892 CSTERMALLLQ
+892 SSTERMALLLQ

-982 THVKWI
+982 TQVKWI

-1403 IGDVMQMGGYAHVC
+1403 IGDVMQMGGYAHIC

-1455 EPQDAAGDPNGPDEN
+1455 EPQETASIDPNGPDEN

-1477 LVRISKQAGGA
+1477 LVRISKQAGEA
-1488 NVAATT
+1488 TVAASSATAATT
-1494 ATADSAN
+1494 TAEA
-1501 EGTTGAAALSLPA
+1501 GTTGAAALSLPA
-1514 NVTLVSESET
+1514 NVTLVRESET

-1580 AFLYPWMQEM
+1580 ALLYPWMQEM

-1637 EAQAQGAGAGAGA
+1637 EAQAQSAGASASSGAGAD
-1650 GAGSDAA
+1650 S
-1657 AGGSAASADLT
+1657 SAASTDLT

-1677 NSPAPAAAPAADDFD
+1677 NSPDPAAAPAADDFD

-1701 GGAGASDSAGSS
+1701 GGAGAGDSAGSS
-1713 EEAEEKVFKPH
+1713 GEAEEKVFKPH

-1883 SALQVLTQDLKMTA
+1883 SALQALTQNLKVTA
-1897 EHQRQDSELSFKL
+1897 EQKRQDSELSFKL

-1941 TTNQDEQPDPATIIQ
+1941 TTNQEEQQDPATIIQ
-1956 SDNQILGLVEL
+1956 SDNQNLGFVEL
-1967 LLRSESLPELDS
+1967 LLRSESIPELDVPS
-1979 ATTLS
+1979 VDPA
-1984 PQESF
+1984 QESF
-1989 STQRLEQLQLE
+1989 TSQRLEQLQHD
-2000 REVNIFGIS
+2000 REVNIFGMS
-2009 EDSLRYMLHDMQ
+2009 EDNLRYMLHDMQ

-2067 EKMANS
+2067 EKLANS

-2078 SNLKEMMVRVVFTK
+2078 ANFKEMMVRVVFTK

-2099 FIDDCLMWLTTFTPL
+2099 FIDDYLMWLTTFTPL

-2119 PERAHE
+2119 PERTHE
-2125 IMIRIAGS
+2125 IMVRIAGS
-2133 AALNYSRALHL
+2133 SALNCSRALHL
-2144 PLVIRNLRHHGSCP
+2144 PLVIRNLRHHSSCP
-2158 ICSSDLIF
+2158 ICGSDLIF

-2186 GSDELNNQGE
+2186 GSDELNSQGE

-2224 TKCDPPQIHGLSSSH
+2224 IKCDPPQIHGLSSSH

-2250 ATKGITMHEV
+2250 ATKGITMQEV
-2260 QLYVRGKEKHEQA
+2260 QLYVRGKEKHAQA
-2273 QRQKLEAELE
+2273 QRLKLEAELE
-2283 AASTSNTTGAKDNEA
+2283 SAVASDIAEKTE

>member
-49 PKDTDTSDSAGSQA
+49 PKDTDTSDSADSQA

-238 GAASAAGAG
+238 GAAGAG

-780 LILALMGQRKSV
+780 LILALMGQRKSL

-859 TDASIDAGAAA
+859 TDASSDAGAAA

-892 CSTERMALLLQ
+892 SSTERMALLLQ

-1306 AELSAPFEVNVET
+1306 AELSAPFEVNVES

-1494 ATADSAN
+1494 ATDDSAN

-1514 NVTLVSESET
+1514 NVTLVRESET

-1539 FMTLSSN
+1539 FMTLSTN

-1637 EAQAQGAGAGAGA
+1637 KAQAQTGAGAGA

-1713 EEAEEKVFKPH
+1713 GEAEEKVFKPH

>member
-118 AKPAMSDADAAMAAA
+118 AKPTMSDADAAMAAA

-238 GAASAAGAG
+238 GAAGAG

-780 LILALMGQRKSV
+780 LILALMGQRKSL

-859 TDASIDAGAAA
+859 TDASSDAGAAA

-892 CSTERMALLLQ
+892 SSTERMALLLQ

-1306 AELSAPFEVNVET
+1306 AELSAPFEVNVES

-1389 FWLLTTLARERLVI
+1389 FWLLTTLARELLVI

-1494 ATADSAN
+1494 ATDDSAN

-1514 NVTLVSESET
+1514 NVTLVRESET

-1539 FMTLSSN
+1539 FMTLSTN

-1637 EAQAQGAGAGAGA
+1637 KAQAQTGAGAGA

-1713 EEAEEKVFKPH
+1713 GEAEEKVFKPH

>member
-49 PKDTDTSDSAGSQA
+49 PKDTDSSDSATASSQA
-63 RASSAAANSA
+63 RAVSAAASA
-73 ATAAPAATDTAGDA
+73 ATAATAATGTAGDA

-103 DTPQEDTEHATDAAG
+103 DTDSASDTANAE
-118 AKPAMSDADAAMAAA
+118 PAMSDADAAMAAA
-133 FGLTDTGSAS
+133 FGLTDSDSAS
-143 GDSAASAA
+143 GDSAASATKA
-151 KTEPAMSDA
+151 EPAMSDA

-168 GLSDTDIAA
+168 GLSATDSAA

-193 AAAFGLSDADSAAGA
+193 AAAFGLSDADSAASA
-208 ASAMSDADAAMAAAF
+208 ASAEPAMSDADAAMAAAF
-223 GLSGTDSSADNDSAA
+223 GLSGADSAA
-238 GAASAAGAG
+238 DNNSAAGAG

-253 GSASAGGAGGAES
+253 GAES

-469 SYFQDVAEAG
+469 SYFQNVAEAG

-576 DPIPVELSQISAT
+576 DPVPVELSQISAT

-600 LKSSQPLEDQGLQD
+600 LKSSQPLEEQGLQD

-650 KERAAEAHDGQGEQ
+650 KERAAEAHDGQGEH
-664 GEKGGPSHEPKAVQ
+664 EHEPSHEPAAVQ

-699 DSTIAPLMS
+699 DSTIAPLTS
-708 GSGYTSADQT
+708 GSGYSSADQT
-718 TAPLACNTFVTGL
+718 SAPLACSTFVTGL

-859 TDASIDAGAAA
+859 TDASSDAGAAA
-870 GAAGTAA
+870 GAAGTAGTAA

-892 CSTERMALLLQ
+892 SSTERMALLLQ
-903 RWHQD
+903 RWHKD

-1055 MSELMDFDY
+1055 MSEIMDFDY

-1071 VESEVKRLW
+1071 VEGEVKRLW

-1455 EPQDAAGDPNGPDEN
+1455 EPQEATSVDPNSPDEN

-1494 ATADSAN
+1494 ATAATATTTA
-1501 EGTTGAAALSLPA
+1501 EAGTTGAAALSLPA
-1514 NVTLVSESET
+1514 NVTLVRESET

-1560 YKWSKLAP
+1560 YKWSKLSP

-1637 EAQAQGAGAGAGA
+1637 EDQAQTGAGAGA
-1650 GAGSDAA
+1650 DAA
-1657 AGGSAASADLT
+1657 AGSSAASADLT

-1677 NSPAPAAAPAADDFD
+1677 NSPAPAAAPAASASADDFD

-1701 GGAGASDSAGSS
+1701 GGAGAGDSAGSS
-1713 EEAEEKVFKPH
+1713 GEAEEKVFKPH

-1730 RDRINPENAAEP
+1730 RDRINPDNAAEP

-1815 PAGNGLGA
+1815 PAGNGSGA

-1862 AVFQMLKTMIVKMQL
+1862 AVFQMLKTMLVKMQL

-1941 TTNQDEQPDPATIIQ
+1941 TTNQDEQSNPATIIQ

-1989 STQRLEQLQLE
+1989 TAQRLEQLQHD
-2000 REVNIFGIS
+2000 REVNIFGLS

-2224 TKCDPPQIHGLSSSH
+2224 TKCDPPQIHGLSSAH
-2239 LLLPYIRKQIN
+2239 LLLPFIRKQIN

-2260 QLYVRGKEKHEQA
+2260 QLYVRGKEKHAQA
-2273 QRQKLEAELE
+2273 QRQKFEAELE
-2283 AASTSNTTGAKDNEA
+2283 AAFTSDTTGAKGNEA

>member
-1 MAQPK
+1 
-6 SDPHHAPKAPHGAS
+6 
-20 VSLDKITA
+20 
-28 ALQAAQQQLAQ
+28 
-39 EPYADPWAFV
+39 
-49 PKDTDTSDSAGSQA
+49 
-63 RASSAAANSA
+63 
-73 ATAAPAATDTAGDA
+73 
-87 AMSDADAA
+87 MSDADAA

-103 DTPQEDTEHATDAAG
+103 DTDSASDTANAE
-118 AKPAMSDADAAMAAA
+118 PAMSDADAAMAAA
-133 FGLTDTGSAS
+133 FGLTDTDSAS

-151 KTEPAMSDA
+151 KAEPAMSDA

-168 GLSDTDIAA
+168 GLSATDSAA
-177 DTASAEPA
+177 STASAEPA

-193 AAAFGLSDADSAAGA
+193 AAAFGLSDADSAASA
-208 ASAMSDADAAMAAAF
+208 ASAEPAMYDADAAMAAAF
-223 GLSGTDSSADNDSAA
+223 GLSGADSSADNN
-238 GAASAAGAG
+238 SAAGAG

-253 GSASAGGAGGAES
+253 GAES

-389 DFDFSDPVHAGSA
+389 DFDFSDSVHAGSA

-469 SYFQDVAEAG
+469 SYFQNVAEAG

-566 WQLQLQVPDC
+566 WQLQLQVPNC
-576 DPIPVELSQISAT
+576 DPVPVELSQISAT

-636 KLLAQVVATDAQAL
+636 KLLAQVVTTDAQAL

-718 TAPLACNTFVTGL
+718 TAPLACSTFVTGL

-805 FRATEKSLQEQATMA
+805 FHATEKSLQEQATMA

-838 DHNKTESSAL
+838 DRAKPEP
-848 SRAATADAATN
+848 AATTV
-859 TDASIDAGAAA
+859 ASAA
-870 GAAGTAA
+870 GASSAGAGAGADTASAA
-877 AGDTKSDPDYEEFNL
+877 ASGDASASVSGSAATSDTESDPDYEEFNL
-892 CSTERMALLLQ
+892 SSTERMALLLQ

-982 THVKWI
+982 TQVKWI

-1071 VESEVKRLW
+1071 VESEVERLW

-1200 VQMFNYEKEWSE
+1200 VQMFNDEKEWSE

-1224 PQAWKE
+1224 SQAWKE

-1455 EPQDAAGDPNGPDEN
+1455 EPQETASIDPNGPDEN

-1477 LVRISKQAGGA
+1477 LVRISKQAGEA
-1488 NVAATT
+1488 TVAASSATAATT
-1494 ATADSAN
+1494 TAEA
-1501 EGTTGAAALSLPA
+1501 GTTGAATLSLPA
-1514 NVTLVSESET
+1514 NVTLVRESET

-1568 ALQEHHVHLLDT
+1568 ALQDHHVHLLDT
-1580 AFLYPWMQEM
+1580 ALLYPWMQEM

-1637 EAQAQGAGAGAGA
+1637 EAQAQSAGASASSGAGAD
-1650 GAGSDAA
+1650 S
-1657 AGGSAASADLT
+1657 SAASTDLT

-1713 EEAEEKVFKPH
+1713 GEAEEKVFKPH

-1883 SALQVLTQDLKMTA
+1883 SALQALTQNLKVTA
-1897 EHQRQDSELSFKL
+1897 EQKRQDSELSFKL

-1941 TTNQDEQPDPATIIQ
+1941 TTNQEEQQDPATIIQ
-1956 SDNQILGLVEL
+1956 SDNQNLGFVEL
-1967 LLRSESLPELDS
+1967 LLRSESIPELDVS
-1979 ATTLS
+1979 SVDPA
-1984 PQESF
+1984 QESF
-1989 STQRLEQLQLE
+1989 TSQRLEQLQHD
-2000 REVNIFGIS
+2000 REVNIFGMS
-2009 EDSLRYMLHDMQ
+2009 EDNLRYMLHDMQ

-2067 EKMANS
+2067 EKLANS

-2078 SNLKEMMVRVVFTK
+2078 ANFKEMMVRVVFTK

-2099 FIDDCLMWLTTFTPL
+2099 FIDDYLMWLTTFTPL

-2119 PERAHE
+2119 PERTHE
-2125 IMIRIAGS
+2125 IMVRIAGS
-2133 AALNYSRALHL
+2133 SALNCSRALHL
-2144 PLVIRNLRHHGSCP
+2144 PLVIRNLRHHSSCP
-2158 ICSSDLIF
+2158 ICGSDLIF

-2186 GSDELNNQGE
+2186 GSDELNSQGE

-2224 TKCDPPQIHGLSSSH
+2224 IKCDPPQIHGLSSSH

-2250 ATKGITMHEV
+2250 ATKGITMQEV
-2260 QLYVRGKEKHEQA
+2260 QLYVRGKEKHAQA
-2273 QRQKLEAELE
+2273 QRLKLEAELE
-2283 AASTSNTTGAKDNEA
+2283 SAVASDIAEKTE

>member
-49 PKDTDTSDSAGSQA
+49 PKDTDTSDSATASSQA
-63 RASSAAANSA
+63 RAVSAAASA
-73 ATAAPAATDTAGDA
+73 ATAATAATGTAGDA

-103 DTPQEDTEHATDAAG
+103 DTDSASDTANAE
-118 AKPAMSDADAAMAAA
+118 PAMSDADAAMAAA
-133 FGLTDTGSAS
+133 FGLTDTDSAS

-151 KTEPAMSDA
+151 KAEPAMSDA

-168 GLSDTDIAA
+168 GLSATDSAA

-193 AAAFGLSDADSAAGA
+193 AAAFGLSDADSAASA

-223 GLSGTDSSADNDSAA
+223 GLSGADSSADNN
-238 GAASAAGAG
+238 SAAGAG

-253 GSASAGGAGGAES
+253 GAES

-389 DFDFSDPVHAGSA
+389 DFDFSDSVHAGSA

-415 SGDSF
+415 SGDNF

-469 SYFQDVAEAG
+469 SYFQNVAEAG

-600 LKSSQPLEDQGLQD
+600 LKSTQPLEDQGLQD

-636 KLLAQVVATDAQAL
+636 KLLAQVVTTDAQAL

-718 TAPLACNTFVTGL
+718 TAPLACSTFVTGL

-805 FRATEKSLQEQATMA
+805 FHATEKSLQEQATMA

-838 DHNKTESSAL
+838 DRAKPEP
-848 SRAATADAATN
+848 AATTVASAAS
-859 TDASIDAGAAA
+859 ASAA
-870 GAAGTAA
+870 GAGAGADTASAA
-877 AGDTKSDPDYEEFNL
+877 ASGDASASVSGSAATSDTESDPDYEEFNL
-892 CSTERMALLLQ
+892 SSTERMALLLQ

-982 THVKWI
+982 TQVKWI

-1071 VESEVKRLW
+1071 VESEVERLW

-1455 EPQDAAGDPNGPDEN
+1455 EPQETASIDPNVPDEN

-1477 LVRISKQAGGA
+1477 LVRISKQAGEA
-1488 NVAATT
+1488 TVAASSATAATT
-1494 ATADSAN
+1494 TAEA
-1501 EGTTGAAALSLPA
+1501 GTTGAAALSLPA
-1514 NVTLVSESET
+1514 NVTLVRESET

-1568 ALQEHHVHLLDT
+1568 ALQDHHVHLLDT
-1580 AFLYPWMQEM
+1580 ALLYPWMQEM

-1637 EAQAQGAGAGAGA
+1637 EAQAQSAGASASSGAGAD
-1650 GAGSDAA
+1650 S
-1657 AGGSAASADLT
+1657 SAASTDLT

-1713 EEAEEKVFKPH
+1713 GEAEEKVFKPH

-1823 KREEFL
+1823 KREELL

-1883 SALQVLTQDLKMTA
+1883 SALQALTQNLKVTA
-1897 EHQRQDSELSFKL
+1897 EQKRQDSELSFKL

-1941 TTNQDEQPDPATIIQ
+1941 TTNQEEQQDPATIIQ
-1956 SDNQILGLVEL
+1956 SDNQNLGFVEL
-1967 LLRSESLPELDS
+1967 LLRSESIPELDVS
-1979 ATTLS
+1979 SVDPA
-1984 PQESF
+1984 QESF
-1989 STQRLEQLQLE
+1989 TSQRLEQLQHD
-2000 REVNIFGIS
+2000 REVNIFGMS
-2009 EDSLRYMLHDMQ
+2009 EDNLRYMLHDMQ

-2067 EKMANS
+2067 EKLANS

-2078 SNLKEMMVRVVFTK
+2078 ANFKEMMVRVVFTK

-2099 FIDDCLMWLTTFTPL
+2099 FIDDYLMWLTTFTPL

-2119 PERAHE
+2119 PERTHE
-2125 IMIRIAGS
+2125 IMVRIAGS
-2133 AALNYSRALHL
+2133 SALNCSRALHL
-2144 PLVIRNLRHHGSCP
+2144 PLVIRNLRHHSSCP
-2158 ICSSDLIF
+2158 ICGSDLIF

-2186 GSDELNNQGE
+2186 GSDELNSQGE

-2224 TKCDPPQIHGLSSSH
+2224 IKCDPPQIHGLSSSH

-2250 ATKGITMHEV
+2250 ATKGITMQEV
-2260 QLYVRGKEKHEQA
+2260 QLYVRGKEKHAQA
-2273 QRQKLEAELE
+2273 QRLKLEAELE
-2283 AASTSNTTGAKDNEA
+2283 SAVASDIAEKTE

>member
-49 PKDTDTSDSAGSQA
+49 PKDTDSSDSATASSQA
-63 RASSAAANSA
+63 RAVSAAASA
-73 ATAAPAATDTAGDA
+73 ATAATAATGTAGDA

-103 DTPQEDTEHATDAAG
+103 DTDSASDTANAE
-118 AKPAMSDADAAMAAA
+118 PAMSDADAAMAAA
-133 FGLTDTGSAS
+133 FGLTDSDSAS
-143 GDSAASAA
+143 GDSAASATKA
-151 KTEPAMSDA
+151 EPAMSDA

-168 GLSDTDIAA
+168 GLSATDSAA

-193 AAAFGLSDADSAAGA
+193 AAAFGLSDADSAASA
-208 ASAMSDADAAMAAAF
+208 ASAEPAMSDADAAMAAAF
-223 GLSGTDSSADNDSAA
+223 GLSGADSAA
-238 GAASAAGAG
+238 DNNSAAGAG

-253 GSASAGGAGGAES
+253 GAES

-469 SYFQDVAEAG
+469 SYFQNVAEAG

-600 LKSSQPLEDQGLQD
+600 LKSTQPLEDQGLQD

-636 KLLAQVVATDAQAL
+636 KLLAQVVTTDAQAL

-718 TAPLACNTFVTGL
+718 TAPLACSTFVTGL

-859 TDASIDAGAAA
+859 TDASSDAGAAA
-870 GAAGTAA
+870 GAAGTAGTAA

-892 CSTERMALLLQ
+892 SSTERMALLLQ

-1403 IGDVMQMGGYAHVC
+1403 IGDVMQMGGYAHIC

-1455 EPQDAAGDPNGPDEN
+1455 EPQETASIDPNGPDEN

-1477 LVRISKQAGGA
+1477 LVRISKQAGEA
-1488 NVAATT
+1488 TVAASSATAATT
-1494 ATADSAN
+1494 TAEA
-1501 EGTTGAAALSLPA
+1501 GTTGAAALSLPA
-1514 NVTLVSESET
+1514 NVTLVRESET

-1580 AFLYPWMQEM
+1580 ALLYPWMQEM

-1657 AGGSAASADLT
+1657 AGGSAASTDLT

-1677 NSPAPAAAPAADDFD
+1677 NSPDPAAAPAADDFD

-1701 GGAGASDSAGSS
+1701 GGAGAGDSAGSS
-1713 EEAEEKVFKPH
+1713 GEAEEKVFKPH

-1829 QQHLCSAI
+1829 LQHLCSAI
-1837 SAAQYGLFVVGDIT
+1837 SAAQYGLFIVGDIT

-1862 AVFQMLKTMIVKMQL
+1862 AIFQMLKAMLVKMQL

-1883 SALQVLTQDLKMTA
+1883 SALQALTQDLKLTA
-1897 EHQRQDSELSFKL
+1897 GHKRQDAELSFRL

-1918 ALHHEHEHNY
+1918 ALHHDHEHNY

-1941 TTNQDEQPDPATIIQ
+1941 TTNQEEQQNPATIIQ

-2009 EDSLRYMLHDMQ
+2009 EESLRYMLHDMQ

-2133 AALNYSRALHL
+2133 SALNYSRALHL

-2158 ICSSDLIF
+2158 ICGSDLIF

-2250 ATKGITMHEV
+2250 ATKGITMQEV
-2260 QLYVRGKEKHEQA
+2260 QLYVRGKEKHAQA
-2273 QRQKLEAELE
+2273 QRLKLEAELE
-2283 AASTSNTTGAKDNEA
+2283 SAVASDIAEKTE

>member
-49 PKDTDTSDSAGSQA
+49 PKDTDSSDSATASSQA
-63 RASSAAANSA
+63 RAVSAAASA
-73 ATAAPAATDTAGDA
+73 ATAATAATGTAGDA

-103 DTPQEDTEHATDAAG
+103 DTDSASDTANAE
-118 AKPAMSDADAAMAAA
+118 PAMSDADAAMAAA
-133 FGLTDTGSAS
+133 FGLTDSDSAS
-143 GDSAASAA
+143 GDSAASATKA
-151 KTEPAMSDA
+151 EPAMSDA

-168 GLSDTDIAA
+168 GLSATDSAA

-193 AAAFGLSDADSAAGA
+193 AAAFGLSDADSAASA
-208 ASAMSDADAAMAAAF
+208 ASAEPAMSDADAAMAAAF
-223 GLSGTDSSADNDSAA
+223 GLSGADSAA
-238 GAASAAGAG
+238 DNNSAAGAG

-253 GSASAGGAGGAES
+253 GAES

-469 SYFQDVAEAG
+469 SYFQNVAEAG

-576 DPIPVELSQISAT
+576 DPVPVELSQISAT

-600 LKSSQPLEDQGLQD
+600 LKSSQPLEEQGLQD

-650 KERAAEAHDGQGEQ
+650 KERAAEAHDGQGEH
-664 GEKGGPSHEPKAVQ
+664 EHEPSHEPAAVQ

-699 DSTIAPLMS
+699 DSTIAPLTS
-708 GSGYTSADQT
+708 GSGYSSADQT
-718 TAPLACNTFVTGL
+718 SAPLACSTFVTGL

-859 TDASIDAGAAA
+859 TDASSDAGAAA
-870 GAAGTAA
+870 GAAGTAGTAA

-892 CSTERMALLLQ
+892 SSTERMALLLQ
-903 RWHQD
+903 RWHKD

-1055 MSELMDFDY
+1055 MSEIMDFDY

-1071 VESEVKRLW
+1071 VEGEVKRLW

-1455 EPQDAAGDPNGPDEN
+1455 EPQEATSVDPNSPDEN

-1494 ATADSAN
+1494 ATAATATTTA
-1501 EGTTGAAALSLPA
+1501 EAGTTGAAALSLPA
-1514 NVTLVSESET
+1514 NVTLVRESET

-1560 YKWSKLAP
+1560 YKWSKLSP

-1637 EAQAQGAGAGAGA
+1637 EDQAQTGAGAGA
-1650 GAGSDAA
+1650 DAA
-1657 AGGSAASADLT
+1657 AGSSAASADLT

-1677 NSPAPAAAPAADDFD
+1677 NSPAPAAAPAASASADDFD

-1701 GGAGASDSAGSS
+1701 GGAGAGDSAGSS
-1713 EEAEEKVFKPH
+1713 GEAEEKVFKPH

-1730 RDRINPENAAEP
+1730 RDRINPDNAAEP

-1815 PAGNGLGA
+1815 PAGNGSGA

-1862 AVFQMLKTMIVKMQL
+1862 AVFQMLKTMLVKMQL

-1941 TTNQDEQPDPATIIQ
+1941 TTNQDEQSNPATIIQ

-1989 STQRLEQLQLE
+1989 TAQRLEQLQHD
-2000 REVNIFGIS
+2000 REVNIFGLS

-2175 QRYPQCGFMLT
+2175 QRYHNAALCSLAVTSSITKESYSALAAIPQCTCILFSVLT
-2186 GSDELNNQGE
+2186 VNE
-2196 LLCPS
+2196 
-2201 CHTPMHLHI
+2201 
-2210 IQRADGKR
+2210 
-2218 GFALRC
+2218 AL
-2224 TKCDPPQIHGLSSSH
+2224 
-2239 LLLPYIRKQIN
+2239 
-2250 ATKGITMHEV
+2250 
-2260 QLYVRGKEKHEQA
+2260 LYVVLSAIHHRSMA
-2273 QRQKLEAELE
+2273 
-2283 AASTSNTTGAKDNEA
+2283 

>member
-49 PKDTDTSDSAGSQA
+49 PKDTDTSDSATASSQA
-63 RASSAAANSA
+63 RAVSAAASA
-73 ATAAPAATDTAGDA
+73 ATAATAATGTAGDA

-103 DTPQEDTEHATDAAG
+103 DTDSAYDTANAE
-118 AKPAMSDADAAMAAA
+118 PAMSDADAAMAAA
-133 FGLTDTGSAS
+133 FGLTDTDSAS

-151 KTEPAMSDA
+151 KAEPAMSDA

-168 GLSDTDIAA
+168 GLSATDSAA

-193 AAAFGLSDADSAAGA
+193 AAAFGLSDADSAASA
-208 ASAMSDADAAMAAAF
+208 EPAMSDADAAMAAAF
-223 GLSGTDSSADNDSAA
+223 GLSGADSSADNN
-238 GAASAAGAG
+238 SAAGAG

-253 GSASAGGAGGAES
+253 GAES

-375 MDSNSDLD
+375 MDSDSDLD
-383 AALDAQ
+383 TLNTQ
-389 DFDFSDPVHAGSA
+389 DFDFSDPIHAGAS
-402 GTSGTGSTGLQSH
+402 GTSGTGVQGH
-415 SGDSF
+415 SGESF

-430 DDLLAHDA
+430 DDLLAHDSA
-438 ADLETTL
+438 ALETTL

-452 AAKARLALNASE
+452 AAKARLALNAAE
-464 LEAIA
+464 LETIA
-469 SYFQDVAEAG
+469 SYFQNVAEAG
-479 LAESQLRPK
+479 LSESQLRPK

-514 APLEEEFISEDE
+514 SPLEEEFISEDE
-526 CGISTASNSRSILSQ
+526 CGISTASNSRSPLAQ
-541 TLTSMGAVVRHFSNT
+541 TLSAMGATVRHFSNT

-566 WQLQLQVPDC
+566 WQLQLQVPNVT
-576 DPIPVELSQISAT
+576 PVPVELSQISAT
-589 SAGTGGGSGIV
+589 SVGTGSGTGIV
-600 LKSSQPLEDQGLQD
+600 VKTTQPLEEQGLQD

-621 GDEGKNDLVTHADLL
+621 GDEGRNDLETHADLL
-636 KLLAQVVATDAQAL
+636 KLLAQVVSTDAQAL
-650 KERAAEAHDGQGEQ
+650 HQRSAEGHAT
-664 GEKGGPSHEPKAVQ
+664 HEPTAMQ

-708 GSGYTSADQT
+708 GAGYTSADPT
-718 TAPLACNTFVTGL
+718 SAPLACSTFVTGL

-828 ALNNSYQDEE
+828 ALNNSYQDAE
-838 DHNKTESSAL
+838 DRSKPDLA
-848 SRAATADAATN
+848 AATEESAADAATAG
-859 TDASIDAGAAA
+859 DAAGAGGGAGAAASAAGAADAA
-870 GAAGTAA
+870 GAAGA
-877 AGDTKSDPDYEEFNL
+877 DDSEDDPDYEELNL
-892 CSTERMALLLQ
+892 SSTERMALLLQ

-923 PLEPITAL
+923 PVEPITAL

-944 KRIGLE
+944 KRISLE

-1055 MSELMDFDY
+1055 MSEIMDFDY
-1064 APEIFSE
+1064 SPEVFSE

-1103 MRQVMYRALPR
+1103 MRQVMYRVLPR
-1114 QNNKKY
+1114 QNNKKF

-1133 YQQLVAQKDQLSSEY
+1133 YQQLVAQKDQLSTEY

-1455 EPQDAAGDPNGPDEN
+1455 EPQEATSVDPNSPDEN

-1494 ATADSAN
+1494 ATAAN
-1501 EGTTGAAALSLPA
+1501 ATTTAEAGTTGAAALSLPA
-1514 NVTLVSESET
+1514 NVTLVRESET

-1560 YKWSKLAP
+1560 YKWSKLSP

-1637 EAQAQGAGAGAGA
+1637 EDQAQTGAGAGA
-1650 GAGSDAA
+1650 DAA
-1657 AGGSAASADLT
+1657 AGSSAASADLT

-1677 NSPAPAAAPAADDFD
+1677 NSPAPAAAPAASASADDFD

-1701 GGAGASDSAGSS
+1701 GGAGAGDSAGDSAGSS
-1713 EEAEEKVFKPH
+1713 GEAEEKVFKPH

-1862 AVFQMLKTMIVKMQL
+1862 AVFQMLKTMLVKMQL

-1941 TTNQDEQPDPATIIQ
+1941 TTNQDEQSNPATIIQ

-1989 STQRLEQLQLE
+1989 TAQRLEQLQHD
-2000 REVNIFGIS
+2000 REVNIFGLS

-2224 TKCDPPQIHGLSSSH
+2224 TKCDPPQIHGLSSAH
-2239 LLLPYIRKQIN
+2239 LLLPFIRKQIN

-2260 QLYVRGKEKHEQA
+2260 QLYVRGKEKHAQA
-2273 QRQKLEAELE
+2273 QRQKFEAELE
-2283 AASTSNTTGAKDNEA
+2283 AAFTSDTTGAKGNEA

>member
-49 PKDTDTSDSAGSQA
+49 PKDTDASDSATASSQA
-63 RASSAAANSA
+63 RAVSAAASA
-73 ATAAPAATDTAGDA
+73 ATAATAATGTAGDA

-103 DTPQEDTEHATDAAG
+103 DTDSASDTANAE
-118 AKPAMSDADAAMAAA
+118 PAMSDADAAMAAA
-133 FGLTDTGSAS
+133 FGLTDTDSAS

-151 KTEPAMSDA
+151 KAEPAMSDA

-168 GLSDTDIAA
+168 GLSATDSAA

-193 AAAFGLSDADSAAGA
+193 AAAFGLSDADSAASA
-208 ASAMSDADAAMAAAF
+208 ASAEPAMSDADAAMAAAF
-223 GLSGTDSSADNDSAA
+223 GLSGADSSADNN
-238 GAASAAGAG
+238 SAAGAG

-253 GSASAGGAGGAES
+253 GAES

-469 SYFQDVAEAG
+469 SYFQNVAEAG

-541 TLTSMGAVVRHFSNT
+541 TLTSMGALVRHFSNT

-600 LKSSQPLEDQGLQD
+600 LKSTQPLEDQGLQD

-636 KLLAQVVATDAQAL
+636 KLLAQVVTTDAQAL

-718 TAPLACNTFVTGL
+718 TAPLACSTFVTGL

-838 DHNKTESSAL
+838 DRAKPEP
-848 SRAATADAATN
+848 AATTV
-859 TDASIDAGAAA
+859 ASAA
-870 GAAGTAA
+870 GASSAGAGAGADTASAA
-877 AGDTKSDPDYEEFNL
+877 ASGDASASVSGSAATSDTESDPDYEEFKL
-892 CSTERMALLLQ
+892 SSTERMALLLQ

-982 THVKWI
+982 TQVKWI

-1014 NKLNHMHQAYEQQH
+1014 NKLNHMYQAYEQQH

-1189 TAQINA
+1189 TSQINA

-1403 IGDVMQMGGYAHVC
+1403 IGDVMQMGGYAHIC

-1455 EPQDAAGDPNGPDEN
+1455 EPQETASIDPNVPDEN

-1477 LVRISKQAGGA
+1477 LVRISKQAGEA
-1488 NVAATT
+1488 TVAASSATAATT
-1494 ATADSAN
+1494 TAEA
-1501 EGTTGAAALSLPA
+1501 GTTGAAALSLPA
-1514 NVTLVSESET
+1514 NVTLVRESET

-1580 AFLYPWMQEM
+1580 ALLYPWMQEM

-1637 EAQAQGAGAGAGA
+1637 EAQAQSAGASASSGAGAD
-1650 GAGSDAA
+1650 S
-1657 AGGSAASADLT
+1657 SAASTDLT

-1677 NSPAPAAAPAADDFD
+1677 NSPDPAAAPAADDFD

-1701 GGAGASDSAGSS
+1701 GGAGAGDSAGSS
-1713 EEAEEKVFKPH
+1713 DEAEEKVFKPH

-1883 SALQVLTQDLKMTA
+1883 SALQVLTQNLKVTA
-1897 EHQRQDSELSFKL
+1897 EQKRQDLELSFKL

-1928 SDRMHLMRRLTAM
+1928 SDRMHLMQRLTAM
-1941 TTNQDEQPDPATIIQ
+1941 TTNQEEQQDPATIIQ
-1956 SDNQILGLVEL
+1956 SDNQNLGFVEL
-1967 LLRSESLPELDS
+1967 LLRSESIPELDVS
-1979 ATTLS
+1979 SVDPA
-1984 PQESF
+1984 QESF
-1989 STQRLEQLQLE
+1989 TSQRLEQLQHD
-2000 REVNIFGIS
+2000 REVNIFGMS
-2009 EDSLRYMLHDMQ
+2009 EDNLRYMLHDMQ

-2067 EKMANS
+2067 EKLANS

-2078 SNLKEMMVRVVFTK
+2078 ANFKEMMVRVVFTK

-2099 FIDDCLMWLTTFTPL
+2099 FIDDYLMWLTTFTPL

-2119 PERAHE
+2119 PERTHE
-2125 IMIRIAGS
+2125 IMVRIAGS
-2133 AALNYSRALHL
+2133 SALNCSRALHL
-2144 PLVIRNLRHHGSCP
+2144 PLVIRNLRHHSSCP
-2158 ICSSDLIF
+2158 ICGSDLIF

-2186 GSDELNNQGE
+2186 GSDELNSQGE

-2224 TKCDPPQIHGLSSSH
+2224 IKCDPPQIHGLSSSH

-2250 ATKGITMHEV
+2250 ATKGITMQEV
-2260 QLYVRGKEKHEQA
+2260 QLYVRGKEKHAQA
-2273 QRQKLEAELE
+2273 QRLKLEAELE
-2283 AASTSNTTGAKDNEA
+2283 SAVASDIAEKTE

>member
-87 AMSDADAA
+87 AMYDADAA

-168 GLSDTDIAA
+168 GLSDTDSAA

-253 GSASAGGAGGAES
+253 GSASAAGTGGAES

-464 LEAIA
+464 LESIA

-479 LAESQLRPK
+479 LAESQLHPK

-508 YYFEIQ
+508 YYFDIQ

-780 LILALMGQRKSV
+780 LILALMGQRKSL

-859 TDASIDAGAAA
+859 TDASSDAGAAA

-892 CSTERMALLLQ
+892 SSTERMALLLQ

-1040 ALRPENSTDSPQELT
+1040 ALRSENSTDSPQELT

-1306 AELSAPFEVNVET
+1306 AELSAPFEVNVES

-1494 ATADSAN
+1494 ATDDSAN

-1514 NVTLVSESET
+1514 NVTLVRESET

-1539 FMTLSSN
+1539 FMTLSTN

-1637 EAQAQGAGAGAGA
+1637 KAQAQTGAGAGA

-1713 EEAEEKVFKPH
+1713 GEAEEKVFKPH

>member
-49 PKDTDTSDSAGSQA
+49 PKDTDTSDSATASSQA

-73 ATAAPAATDTAGDA
+73 ATAAPAATGTAGDA

-118 AKPAMSDADAAMAAA
+118 AEPAMSDADAAMAAA

-168 GLSDTDIAA
+168 GLSDTDSAA
-177 DTASAEPA
+177 NTASAEPA

-238 GAASAAGAG
+238 GAASAA
-247 GAASAA
+247 SAA
-253 GSASAGGAGGAES
+253 GSASASGTGGAES

-780 LILALMGQRKSV
+780 LILALMGQRKSL

-859 TDASIDAGAAA
+859 TDASSDAGAAA

-892 CSTERMALLLQ
+892 SSTERMALLLQ

-1212 RCNLSLKESEFN
+1212 RCGLSLKESEFN

-1403 IGDVMQMGGYAHVC
+1403 IGDVMQMGGYAHIC

-1494 ATADSAN
+1494 ATDDSAN

-1514 NVTLVSESET
+1514 NVTLVRESET
-1524 RPQELTALLNLFYAP
+1524 RPQELTSLLNLFYAP
-1539 FMTLSSN
+1539 FMTLSTN

-1650 GAGSDAA
+1650 GSDAA

-1713 EEAEEKVFKPH
+1713 GEAEEKVFKPH

-1851 RMLQRSQHANN
+1851 RMLQRCQHANN

>member
-49 PKDTDTSDSAGSQA
+49 PKDTDTSDSATASSQA
-63 RASSAAANSA
+63 RAVSAAASA
-73 ATAAPAATDTAGDA
+73 ATAATGTAGDA

-103 DTPQEDTEHATDAAG
+103 DTDSASDTANAE
-118 AKPAMSDADAAMAAA
+118 PAMSDADAAMAAA
-133 FGLTDTGSAS
+133 FGLTDTDSAS

-151 KTEPAMSDA
+151 KAEPAMSDA

-168 GLSDTDIAA
+168 GLSATDSAA
-177 DTASAEPA
+177 STASAEPA

-193 AAAFGLSDADSAAGA
+193 AAAFGLSDADSAASA
-208 ASAMSDADAAMAAAF
+208 ASAEPAMYDADAAMAAAF
-223 GLSGTDSSADNDSAA
+223 GLSGADSSADNN
-238 GAASAAGAG
+238 SAAGAG

-253 GSASAGGAGGAES
+253 GAES

-469 SYFQDVAEAG
+469 SYFQNVAEAG

-541 TLTSMGAVVRHFSNT
+541 TLTSMGALVRHFSNT

-600 LKSSQPLEDQGLQD
+600 LKSTQPLEDQGLQD

-636 KLLAQVVATDAQAL
+636 KLLAQVVTTDAQAL

-718 TAPLACNTFVTGL
+718 TAPLACSTFVTGL

-838 DHNKTESSAL
+838 DRAKPEP
-848 SRAATADAATN
+848 AATTV
-859 TDASIDAGAAA
+859 ASAA
-870 GAAGTAA
+870 GASSAGAGAGADTASAA
-877 AGDTKSDPDYEEFNL
+877 ASGDASASVSGSAATSDTESDPDYEEFNL
-892 CSTERMALLLQ
+892 SSTERMALLLQ

-982 THVKWI
+982 TQVKWI

-1071 VESEVKRLW
+1071 VESEVERLW

-1200 VQMFNYEKEWSE
+1200 VQMFNDEKEWSE

-1224 PQAWKE
+1224 SQAWKE

-1382 HQLLPID
+1382 QQLLPID

-1403 IGDVMQMGGYAHVC
+1403 IGDVMQMGGYAHIC

-1455 EPQDAAGDPNGPDEN
+1455 EPQETASIDPNGPDEN

-1477 LVRISKQAGGA
+1477 LVRISKQAGEA
-1488 NVAATT
+1488 TVAASSATAATT
-1494 ATADSAN
+1494 TAEA
-1501 EGTTGAAALSLPA
+1501 GTTGAATLSLPA
-1514 NVTLVSESET
+1514 NVTLVRESET

-1580 AFLYPWMQEM
+1580 ALLYPWMQEM

-1637 EAQAQGAGAGAGA
+1637 EAQAQSAGASASSGAGAD
-1650 GAGSDAA
+1650 S
-1657 AGGSAASADLT
+1657 SAASTDLT

-1701 GGAGASDSAGSS
+1701 GGAGAGDSAGSS
-1713 EEAEEKVFKPH
+1713 GEAEEKVFKPH

-1883 SALQVLTQDLKMTA
+1883 SALQALTQNLKVTA
-1897 EHQRQDSELSFKL
+1897 EQKRQDSELSFKL

-1941 TTNQDEQPDPATIIQ
+1941 TTNQEEQQDPATIIQ
-1956 SDNQILGLVEL
+1956 SDNQNLGFVEL
-1967 LLRSESLPELDS
+1967 LLRSESIPELDVS
-1979 ATTLS
+1979 SVDPA
-1984 PQESF
+1984 QESF
-1989 STQRLEQLQLE
+1989 TSQRLEQLQHD
-2000 REVNIFGIS
+2000 REVNIFGMS
-2009 EDSLRYMLHDMQ
+2009 EDNLRYMLHDMQ

-2067 EKMANS
+2067 EKLANS

-2078 SNLKEMMVRVVFTK
+2078 ANFKEMMVRVVFTK

-2099 FIDDCLMWLTTFTPL
+2099 FIDDYLMWLTTFTPL

-2119 PERAHE
+2119 PERTHE
-2125 IMIRIAGS
+2125 IMVRIAGS
-2133 AALNYSRALHL
+2133 SALNCSRALHL
-2144 PLVIRNLRHHGSCP
+2144 PLVIRNLRHHSSCP
-2158 ICSSDLIF
+2158 ICGSDLIF

-2186 GSDELNNQGE
+2186 GSDELNSQGE

-2224 TKCDPPQIHGLSSSH
+2224 IKCDPPQIHGLSSSH

-2250 ATKGITMHEV
+2250 ATKGITMQEV
-2260 QLYVRGKEKHEQA
+2260 QLYVRGKEKHAQA
-2273 QRQKLEAELE
+2273 QRLKLEAELE
-2283 AASTSNTTGAKDNEA
+2283 SAVASDIAEKTE

>member
-49 PKDTDTSDSAGSQA
+49 PKDTDASDSATASSQA
-63 RASSAAANSA
+63 RAVSAAASA
-73 ATAAPAATDTAGDA
+73 ATAATAATGTAGDA

-103 DTPQEDTEHATDAAG
+103 DTDSVSDTANAE
-118 AKPAMSDADAAMAAA
+118 PAMSDADAAMAAA
-133 FGLTDTGSAS
+133 FGLTDTDSAS

-151 KTEPAMSDA
+151 KAEPAMSDA

-168 GLSDTDIAA
+168 GLSATDSAA
-177 DTASAEPA
+177 DTASAEPALSDADAAMAAAFGLSDADSAASAASAEPA

-193 AAAFGLSDADSAAGA
+193 AAAFGLSGA
-208 ASAMSDADAAMAAAF
+208 
-223 GLSGTDSSADNDSAA
+223 DSSADNN
-238 GAASAAGAG
+238 SAAGAG

-253 GSASAGGAGGAES
+253 GAES

-389 DFDFSDPVHAGSA
+389 DFDFSDPVHSGSS

-469 SYFQDVAEAG
+469 SYFQNVAEAG

-526 CGISTASNSRSILSQ
+526 CGISTASNSRSILSK
-541 TLTSMGAVVRHFSNT
+541 TLTSMGALVRHFSNT

-600 LKSSQPLEDQGLQD
+600 LKSTQPLEDQGLQD

-636 KLLAQVVATDAQAL
+636 KLLAQVVTTDAQAL

-718 TAPLACNTFVTGL
+718 SAPLACSTFVTGL

-838 DHNKTESSAL
+838 DRAKPEP
-848 SRAATADAATN
+848 AATTV
-859 TDASIDAGAAA
+859 ASAA
-870 GAAGTAA
+870 GASSAGAGAGADTASAA
-877 AGDTKSDPDYEEFNL
+877 ASGDASASVSGSAATSDTESDPDYEEFKL
-892 CSTERMALLLQ
+892 SSTERMALLLQ

-982 THVKWI
+982 TQVKWI

-1403 IGDVMQMGGYAHVC
+1403 IGDVMQMGGYAHIC

-1455 EPQDAAGDPNGPDEN
+1455 EPQETASIDPNGPDEN

-1477 LVRISKQAGGA
+1477 LVRISKQAGEA
-1488 NVAATT
+1488 TVAASSATAATT
-1494 ATADSAN
+1494 TAEA
-1501 EGTTGAAALSLPA
+1501 GTTGAAALSLPA
-1514 NVTLVSESET
+1514 NVTLVRESET

-1546 AEQQNHFLEGCEQF
+1546 AEQQNHFLEGCKQF

-1580 AFLYPWMQEM
+1580 ALLYPWMQEM

-1637 EAQAQGAGAGAGA
+1637 EAQAQSAGASASSGAGAD
-1650 GAGSDAA
+1650 S
-1657 AGGSAASADLT
+1657 SAASTDLT

-1677 NSPAPAAAPAADDFD
+1677 NSPDPAAAPAADDFD

-1701 GGAGASDSAGSS
+1701 GGAGAGDSAGSS
-1713 EEAEEKVFKPH
+1713 GEAEEKVFKPH

-1883 SALQVLTQDLKMTA
+1883 SALQALTQNLKVTA
-1897 EHQRQDSELSFKL
+1897 EQKRQDSELSFKL

-1928 SDRMHLMRRLTAM
+1928 SDRMHLMQRLTAM
-1941 TTNQDEQPDPATIIQ
+1941 TTNQEEQQDPATIIK
-1956 SDNQILGLVEL
+1956 SDNQNLGFVEL
-1967 LLRSESLPELDS
+1967 LLRSESIPELDVS
-1979 ATTLS
+1979 SVDPA
-1984 PQESF
+1984 QESF
-1989 STQRLEQLQLE
+1989 TSQRLEQLQHD
-2000 REVNIFGIS
+2000 REVNIFGMS
-2009 EDSLRYMLHDMQ
+2009 EDNLRYMLHDMQ

-2067 EKMANS
+2067 EKLANS

-2078 SNLKEMMVRVVFTK
+2078 ANFKEMMVRVVFTK

-2099 FIDDCLMWLTTFTPL
+2099 FIDDYLMWLTTFTPL

-2119 PERAHE
+2119 PERTHE
-2125 IMIRIAGS
+2125 IMVRIAGS
-2133 AALNYSRALHL
+2133 SALNCSRALHL
-2144 PLVIRNLRHHGSCP
+2144 PLVIRNLRHHSSCP
-2158 ICSSDLIF
+2158 ICGSDLIF

-2186 GSDELNNQGE
+2186 GSDELNSQGE

-2250 ATKGITMHEV
+2250 ATKGITMQEV
-2260 QLYVRGKEKHEQA
+2260 QLYVRGKEKHAQA
-2273 QRQKLEAELE
+2273 QRLKLEAELE
-2283 AASTSNTTGAKDNEA
+2283 SAVASDIAEKTE